1 MVDSAQTTNFIF
13 ERLKN
18 KRTKL
23 RKFLL
28 LMLLSFLLLTG
39 AAIVLSRNH
48 IVQNYFA
55 QQFAQYLSKE
65 LKTKVEIGYVEIDF
79 LRNIHVERLRI
90 YDQDKDTLIEA
101 RQVEARLT
109 KVDLKNQRI
118 ELSSV
123 VLYKPKV
130 KTGYHSENG
139 PFNIDFFVDY
149 LNPPS
154 DPNDHSKGWDFGIND
169 AKIEDGYYQFFN
181 IKQHSSDRFFDPDNL
196 VLTHIHA
203 EMDSLTFGHPWF
215 TVNVKSIQLKERSGL
230 NITKGHARVVVDKKQ
245 ILASNLLL
253 ETPCSILGDRFEMR
267 FNSMRDFSDIFH
279 KVIFDIRLKQSK
291 LCLRELLAF
300 HPWFEG
306 RDLPLFVNTHAVG
319 PLNALVLKK
328 FAFESLTDQTLLRG
342 DGLLTSLQDLDHF
355 EYRLQLSESRLALAD
370 LKEVVYELDSIDV
383 VKKFEAIDLDASVS
397 GGLTSFGF
405 DGDLDAAPGHFSGH
419 LALDFPETIDAMSYD
434 LEGRLGQWDLGTF
447 TENGFDASIHDGEI
461 LLTGSGLSANQLDA
475 ELDFHL
481 MDYQV
486 LGRRLSQV
494 QLTGEFDKGQ
504 CHLNVVS
511 SDSRFAFNA
520 EATVYDW
527 DKKLSLDA
535 DLSASNVEFDKVGL
549 DQLPLILSGSASL
562 IYGGGDE
569 ENTNATVEIRQLVA
583 DHGSVRYFCNSQQF
597 VQSASEGIQFS
608 GDWLNGFVTEGF
620 DPTDINNIGSHF
632 LYTLLPNRF
641 AAPKSFSPQAFQF
654 DLQLIQT
661 DWLSSFVDK
670 TLTSGPI
677 NLVGSFGSQH
687 QEVDLV
693 LGPMDISW
701 QGAEWHRLKLAI
713 NSNANGTSTVV
724 LNAKDLNYGETKYDR
739 FALEGKLAEGVLDVG
754 FDLHDFQDRYN
765 VNLDAQSDVKLDS
778 MPTNINAAN
787 FYINKEPWQLDQKS
801 VISLGRGDRLKVKN
815 FMINNSRHF
824 VEMHG
829 VLSEFLSDTF
839 TLEMGNITPEL
850 LTPFFPK
857 GTFDSLQFHLG
868 GKVRI
873 AAALGQFK
881 VMGESYLNDLT
892 YLGYH
897 YGSFDLNVA
906 QKTAEPWL
914 NIDLNSR
921 RGVLKNMA
929 FMGRLKIGGGKSDI
943 DATLHIPEGTTLG
956 ILSPFLAG
964 IATPETGT
972 VGGNVKFEGP
982 LDDLIMQGDLKARDA
997 MIGVD
1002 YLGTKYRFDEADF
1015 IVKSNGIFTRYP
1027 IQMYGKLKKGK
1038 AKATF
1043 AFTHNHFADLALDL
1057 HVYDAQ
1063 KLRIIETT
1071 EKDNDLFYGT
1081 AWGNGSCRIWGPLNK
1096 INIKM
1101 DMTPTEN
1108 SKLSILYPTLNTN
1121 SVAGNIIFRNHF
1133 GKVVGNSKAKKSS
1146 SGLGN
1151 IDLMIRATPELETEF
1166 LIDKRLGDL
1175 IKGRGTGDIRILY
1188 DENERFF
1195 LNGQYTI
1202 KSGVYVFS
1210 LPGINLLTK
1219 KITLTEGGK
1228 ITWVGD
1234 PYDANLALSGKI
1246 EKRISPAQLMV
1257 GTGNASGTNY
1267 PPTLIVSVL
1276 NINGSLMRPQIG
1288 FDLQAPELAVS
1299 AGSNSDVNAVIQRI
1313 RQDKDETMRQAI
1325 ALLIFGNFLPPS
1337 FSSGNPTSGSV
1348 VSGAGVAG
1356 NSVSNIASN
1365 VVNDIFQKYGIKTKI
1380 QVNIDDVRR
1389 NSGTSS
1395 NTQVFVNSEWNLSD
1409 RLKLNLN
1416 YDPTVAVLV
1425 NGAAVPLNFNLEY
1438 STRNENWRLKMF
1450 SRSNNLL
1457 LQQSGATTNGVS
1469 GNTLGGG
1476 ALYRREFETFRRKKT
1491 PITQTT
1497 EEKPVE

>member
-1 MVDSAQTTNFIF
+1 MDSAETTNFIF

-55 QQFAQYLSKE
+55 QQLAQYLSKE
-65 LKTKVEIGYVEIDF
+65 LNTKVEIGYVEVDF

-90 YDQDKDTLIEA
+90 YDQSKDTLIEA
-101 RQVEARLT
+101 RQIEARLS
-109 KVDLKNQRI
+109 KVDWKLHRI

-123 VLYKPKV
+123 VAYKPRV
-130 KTGYHSENG
+130 KNGYHTEDG
-139 PFNIDFFVDY
+139 PLNIDFFSDY

-154 DPNDHSKGWDFGIND
+154 DPNDHSEGWDFGIND
-169 AKIEDGYYQFFN
+169 AKIVDGYFQFFN
-181 IKQHSSDRFFDPDNL
+181 IRQRSSDPYFDPDNMIL
-196 VLTHIHA
+196 SDIDA

-215 TVNVKSIQLKERSGL
+215 TVNIKSMKFKERSGL
-230 NITKGHARVVVDKKQ
+230 NIVKGSARVVIDKKQ

-267 FNSMRDFSDIFH
+267 YNSMRDFTDIFH
-279 KVIFDIRLKQSK
+279 KVTFDIRLRKSK
-291 LCLRELLAF
+291 FCLEELLAF
-300 HPWFEG
+300 HPWFKN
-306 RDLPLFVNTHAVG
+306 RNLPLFVNAHAEG
-319 PLNALVLKK
+319 PLAALVLKK
-328 FAFESLTDQTLLRG
+328 FTFESLTDQTQLKG
-342 DGLLTSLQDLDHF
+342 SGILTSLQDLDNF
-355 EYRLQLSESRLALAD
+355 EYRLELDDSRLALAD
-370 LKEVVYELDSIDV
+370 LKDVVYELDSIDF
-383 VKKFEAIDLDASVS
+383 VKKFEAFDIGATIT

-405 DGDLDAAPGHFSGH
+405 DGDLDAGPGHFSGH
-419 LALDFPETIDAMSYD
+419 LALDFPESIDAMSYD
-434 LEGRLGQWDLGTF
+434 VEGKLGQWDLGMF
-447 TENGFDASIHDGEI
+447 AS
-461 LLTGSGLSANQLDA
+461 SGLDAFVNDANILITGEGLTADLLNA
-475 ELDFHL
+475 EADIHL
-481 MDYQV
+481 IDYTV
-486 LGRRLSQV
+486 LGRRFTDV
-494 QLTGEFDKGQ
+494 QFTGEFDKSQ
-504 CHLNVVS
+504 FHLNVE
-511 SDSRFAFNA
+511 SDDARFAFVA
-520 EATVYDW
+520 DATVFDW
-527 DKKLSLDA
+527 DKNLSMDA
-535 DLSASNVEFDKVGL
+535 DLSASNVEFENVGL
-549 DQLPLILSGSASL
+549 DKVPLILSGSASL
-562 IYGGGDE
+562 IYGGGDAQ
-569 ENTNATVEIRQLVA
+569 NTNATVEVRQLVA
-583 DHGSVRYFCNSQQF
+583 DHGSVRYFCNSQQL

-608 GDWLNGFVTEGF
+608 GDWLNGSISSGF
-620 DPTDINNIGSHF
+620 DPSDAMNIGEHF

-641 AAPKSFSPQAFQF
+641 TAPTSFVPRDFSF

-661 DWLSSFVDK
+661 DWLSSFVDR
-670 TLTSGPI
+670 TLQSGPI
-677 NLVGSFGSQH
+677 NLVGHFGSQH
-687 QEVDLV
+687 RDVDLV
-693 LGPMDISW
+693 LGPMDLSW
-701 QGAEWHRLKLAI
+701 QGAEWHRLKLAV
-713 NSNANGTSTVV
+713 NANTNGAATLL

-739 FALEGKLAEGVLDVG
+739 FALEGKLRDGILDVG
-754 FDLHDFQDRYN
+754 FDLHDMQDRYN
-765 VNLDAQSDVKLDS
+765 VNLGSQSNVKLDS
-778 MPTNINAAN
+778 LPTNINAAN
-787 FYINKEPWQLDQKS
+787 FYINKEPWQLDQES
-801 VISLGRGDRLKVKN
+801 QLSLGAGNRVKVKKL
-815 FMINNSRHF
+815 MVNNSRHF
-824 VEMHG
+824 VELHG
-829 VLSEFLSDTF
+829 VLSEMLSDTF
-839 TLEMGNITPEL
+839 TVEVGNITPEL
-850 LTPFFPK
+850 LSPFFPH
-857 GTFDSLQFHLG
+857 GTFDSMQFHLG
-868 GKVRI
+868 GSVRI
-873 AAALGQFK
+873 AAALGQAK
-881 VMGESYLNDLT
+881 IVGESYLNDLV
-892 YLGYH
+892 YLGYR
-897 YGSFDLNVA
+897 YGSFDLKVA
-906 QKTAEPWL
+906 QRTSDKVL
-914 NIDLNSR
+914 DLDLVAR
-921 RGVLKNMA
+921 RGVLKNTS
-929 FMGRLKIGGGKSDI
+929 FRGRLKFGGDGPGL
-943 DATLHIPEGTTLG
+943 DADLYIPEGTTLG
-956 ILSPFLAG
+956 ILTPFLSG
-964 IATPETGT
+964 IATTESGT
-972 VGGNVKFEGP
+972 IGGNVRIEGP
-982 LDDLIMQGDLKARDA
+982 MNDLIMQGDLKARDV
-997 MIGVD
+997 MMKVD
-1002 YLGTKYRFDEADF
+1002 YLGTKYRFDDADF
-1015 IVKSNGIFTRYP
+1015 LVKSNGIFTRYP
-1027 IQMYGKLKKGK
+1027 IQIYGKLKKGK

-1043 AFTHNHFADLALDL
+1043 AFTHNHFRDLALDL
-1057 HVYDAQ
+1057 NVYDAQ
-1063 KLRIIETT
+1063 KIRIIETT
-1071 EKDNDLFYGT
+1071 EADNDLFYGT
-1081 AWGNGSCRIWGPLNK
+1081 AWGNGSCRVWGPLDK

-1121 SVAGNIIFRNHF
+1121 SVAGNIVFRNHF
-1133 GKVVGNSKAKKSS
+1133 GKVVGNTRAKKSS

-1166 LIDKRLGDL
+1166 LIDKRLGDM

-1202 KSGVYVFS
+1202 KSGLYVFS

-1257 GTGNASGTNY
+1257 GSGSASSTNY

-1337 FSSGNPTSGSV
+1337 FSSGNPTSGNV

-1425 NGAAVPLNFNLEY
+1425 NSVAVPLNFNLEY

-1457 LQQSGATTNGVS
+1457 LQQSGSITNGVS

-1491 PITQTT
+1491 PITNTT

>member
-1 MVDSAQTTNFIF
+1 MVDSAWTRNFIF

-18 KRTKL
+18 RRTKL

-55 QQFAQYLSKE
+55 QQLAQYLSKE
-65 LKTKVEIGYVEIDF
+65 LNTKVEIGYVEIDF

-90 YDQDKDTLIEA
+90 YDQSKDTLIEA
-101 RQVEARLT
+101 RQIEARLT
-109 KVDLKNQRI
+109 KVDWKLHSI

-123 VLYKPKV
+123 VAYKPRV
-130 KTGYHSENG
+130 KNGYHTEEG
-139 PFNIDFFVDY
+139 PLNIDFFSDY

-154 DPNDHSKGWDFGIND
+154 DPNDHSEGWDFGIND
-169 AKIEDGYYQFFN
+169 AKIVDGYYQFFN
-181 IKQHSSDRFFDPDNL
+181 IRQTSNDPYFDPDNL
-196 VLTHIHA
+196 VLSNIDA

-215 TVNVKSIQLKERSGL
+215 TVNIKSMAFKERSGL
-230 NITKGHARVVVDKKQ
+230 NIIKGSARVVIDKKQ

-267 FNSMRDFSDIFH
+267 YNSMRDFRDIFH
-279 KVIFDIRLKQSK
+279 KVTFDIRLSK
-291 LCLRELLAF
+291 SKFCLEELLAF
-300 HPWFEG
+300 HPWFKD
-306 RDLPLFVNTHAVG
+306 RNLPLFVNAHALG
-319 PLNALVLKK
+319 PLDALVLKK
-328 FAFESLTDQTLLRG
+328 FTFESLTDQTQLKG
-342 DGLLTSLQDLDHF
+342 SGILTSLQDLDNF
-355 EYRLQLSESRLALAD
+355 EYRLELDDSRLALAD
-370 LKEVVYELDSIDV
+370 LQDVVYELDSIDF
-383 VKKFEAIDLDASVS
+383 VKKFEALDIGATIT

-405 DGDLDAAPGHFSGH
+405 DGDLDAGPGHFSGH
-419 LALDFPETIDAMSYD
+419 LALDFPESIDSMSYD
-434 LEGRLGQWDLGTF
+434 VEGKLGQWDLGMF
-447 TENGFDASIHDGEI
+447 AGNG
-461 LLTGSGLSANQLDA
+461 LDA
-475 ELDFHL
+475 FVNDANILITGEGLTADLLNTEADIHL
-481 MDYQV
+481 IDYTV
-486 LGRRLSQV
+486 FGRHLTDI
-494 QLTGEFDKGQ
+494 QLTGEFDKSQ
-504 CHLNVVS
+504 FHLNVE
-511 SDSRFAFNA
+511 SDDARFAFVVD
-520 EATVYDW
+520 ATVFDW
-527 DKKLSLDA
+527 DKNLSMDA
-535 DLSASNVEFDKVGL
+535 DLSASNVEFENIGL
-549 DQLPLILSGSASL
+549 DKMPLILSGSASL
-562 IYGGGDE
+562 IYGGGDA
-569 ENTNATVEIRQLVA
+569 ENTNATIEVRQLVA
-583 DHGSVRYFCNSQQF
+583 DHGTVRYFCNSQQLI
-597 VQSASEGIQFS
+597 QSASRGIRFS
-608 GDWLNGFVTEGF
+608 GDWLNGSISAGF
-620 DPTDINNIGSHF
+620 DPSDAMNIGEHF

-641 AAPKSFSPQAFQF
+641 DAPKLFVPADFNF

-670 TLTSGPI
+670 TLQSGPI
-677 NLVGSFGSQH
+677 NLVGNFGSQH
-687 QEVDLV
+687 RDVDVV
-693 LGPMDISW
+693 LGPMDLTW
-701 QGAEWHRLKLAI
+701 QGAEWHRLKLVV
-713 NSNANGTSTVV
+713 NSNTDGAATLL

-739 FALEGKLAEGVLDVG
+739 FALEGKLTDGILDVG
-754 FDLHDFQDRYN
+754 FDLHDMQDRYN
-765 VNLDAQSDVKLDS
+765 VNLGALSNVKLDS
-778 MPTNINAAN
+778 LPTNINAAN
-787 FYINKEPWQLDQKS
+787 FYINKEPWQLDEESQL
-801 VISLGRGDRLKVKN
+801 SLVRGNKVKVKN
-815 FMINNSRHF
+815 FMVNNSEHF
-824 VEMHG
+824 VELHG
-829 VLSEFLSDTF
+829 VLSEMLSDTF
-839 TLEMGNITPEL
+839 TVEVGNITPEL
-850 LTPFFPK
+850 LSPFFPN

-868 GKVRI
+868 GRVRV
-873 AAALGQFK
+873 AAALGQAK
-881 VMGESYLNDLT
+881 IVGESYLNDLV
-892 YLGYH
+892 YLGYR
-897 YGSFDLNVA
+897 YGSFDLKVG
-906 QKTAEPWL
+906 QRTLDKVL
-914 NIDLNSR
+914 DLDLVSR
-921 RGVLKNMA
+921 RGVLKNTS
-929 FMGRLKIGGGKSDI
+929 FRGKLKFGGAEPSL
-943 DATLHIPEGTTLG
+943 DADLYIPEGTTFG
-956 ILSPFLAG
+956 ILTPFLSG
-964 IATPETGT
+964 IATTESGT
-972 VGGNVKFEGP
+972 IGGNVRIEGP
-982 LDDLIMQGDLKARDA
+982 MKDLIMQGDLKARDVT
-997 MIGVD
+997 MGVD

-1015 IVKSNGIFTRYP
+1015 LVKSNGIFTRYP
-1027 IQMYGKLKKGK
+1027 IQVFGKLKKGK

-1043 AFTHNHFADLALDL
+1043 AFTHNHFKDLALDL
-1057 HVYDAQ
+1057 NVYDAQ
-1063 KLRIIETT
+1063 KIRIIETT
-1071 EKDNDLFYGT
+1071 EADNDLFYGT
-1081 AWGNGSCRIWGPLNK
+1081 AWGNGSCRIWGPLDK

-1121 SVAGNIIFRNHF
+1121 TVAGNIIFRNHF

-1151 IDLMIRATPELETEF
+1151 IDLMIRATPDLETEF
-1166 LIDKRLGDL
+1166 LIDKRLGDM

-1202 KSGVYVFS
+1202 KSGLYVFS

-1257 GTGNASGTNY
+1257 GSGNASGTNY

-1276 NINGSLMRPQIG
+1276 NINGSLMKPQIG

-1337 FSSGNPTSGSV
+1337 FSSGNPTSGNV
-1348 VSGAGVAG
+1348 VSGVGVAG
-1356 NSVSNIASN
+1356 NSVSNIASS

-1389 NSGTSS
+1389 NSGTS

-1425 NGAAVPLNFNLEY
+1425 SSIAVPLNFNLEY

-1457 LQQSGATTNGVS
+1457 LQQSGSITNGVS

-1476 ALYRREFETFRRKKT
+1476 ALYRREFETFRRKT
-1491 PITQTT
+1491 RPITNTT

>member
-1 MVDSAQTTNFIF
+1 MDSAETTNFIF

-55 QQFAQYLSKE
+55 QQLAQYLSKE
-65 LKTKVEIGYVEIDF
+65 LNTKVEIGYVEVDF

-90 YDQDKDTLIEA
+90 YDQSKDTLIEA
-101 RQVEARLT
+101 RQIEARLT
-109 KVDLKNQRI
+109 KVDWKSHRI

-123 VLYKPKV
+123 VAYKPRV
-130 KTGYHSENG
+130 KNGYHTEDG
-139 PFNIDFFVDY
+139 PLNIDFFSDY

-154 DPNDHSKGWDFGIND
+154 DPNDHSEGWDFGIND
-169 AKIEDGYYQFFN
+169 AKIVDGYFQFFN
-181 IKQHSSDRFFDPDNL
+181 IRQRSSDPYFDPDNMIL
-196 VLTHIHA
+196 SDIDA

-215 TVNVKSIQLKERSGL
+215 TVNIKSMKFKERSGL
-230 NITKGHARVVVDKKQ
+230 NIVKGSARVVIDKKQ

-267 FNSMRDFSDIFH
+267 YNSMRDFTDIFH
-279 KVIFDIRLKQSK
+279 KVTFDIRLRKSK
-291 LCLRELLAF
+291 FCLEELLAF
-300 HPWFEG
+300 HPWFKN
-306 RDLPLFVNTHAVG
+306 RNLPLFVNAHAEG
-319 PLNALVLKK
+319 PLAALVLKK
-328 FAFESLTDQTLLRG
+328 FTFESLTDQTQLKG
-342 DGLLTSLQDLDHF
+342 SGILTSLQDLDNF
-355 EYRLQLSESRLALAD
+355 EYRLELDDSRLALAD
-370 LKEVVYELDSIDV
+370 LKDVVYELDSIDF
-383 VKKFEAIDLDASVS
+383 VKKFEAFDIGATIT

-405 DGDLDAAPGHFSGH
+405 DGDLDAGPGHFSGH
-419 LALDFPETIDAMSYD
+419 LALDFPESIDAMSYD
-434 LEGRLGQWDLGTF
+434 VEGKLGQWDLGMF
-447 TENGFDASIHDGEI
+447 AS
-461 LLTGSGLSANQLDA
+461 SGLDAFVNDANILITGEGLTADLLNA
-475 ELDFHL
+475 EADIHL
-481 MDYQV
+481 IDYTV
-486 LGRRLSQV
+486 LGRRFTDV
-494 QLTGEFDKGQ
+494 QFTGEFDKSQ
-504 CHLNVVS
+504 FHLNVE
-511 SDSRFAFNA
+511 SDDARFAFVA
-520 EATVYDW
+520 DATVFDW
-527 DKKLSLDA
+527 DKNLSMDA
-535 DLSASNVEFDKVGL
+535 DLSASNVEFENVGL
-549 DQLPLILSGSASL
+549 DKVPLILSGSASL
-562 IYGGGDE
+562 IYGGGDAQ
-569 ENTNATVEIRQLVA
+569 NTNATVEVRQLVA
-583 DHGSVRYFCNSQQF
+583 DHGSVRYFCNSQQL

-608 GDWLNGFVTEGF
+608 GDWLNGSISSGF
-620 DPTDINNIGSHF
+620 DPSDAMNIGEHF

-641 AAPKSFSPQAFQF
+641 TAPTSFVPRDFSF

-661 DWLSSFVDK
+661 DWLSSFVDR
-670 TLTSGPI
+670 TLQSGPI
-677 NLVGSFGSQH
+677 NLVGHFGSQH
-687 QEVDLV
+687 RDVDLV
-693 LGPMDISW
+693 LGPMDLSW
-701 QGAEWHRLKLAI
+701 QGAEWHRLKLAV
-713 NSNANGTSTVV
+713 NANTNGAATLV

-739 FALEGKLAEGVLDVG
+739 FALEGKLRDGILDVG
-754 FDLHDFQDRYN
+754 FDLHDMQDRYN
-765 VNLDAQSDVKLDS
+765 VNLGSQSNVKLDS
-778 MPTNINAAN
+778 LPTNINAAN
-787 FYINKEPWQLDQKS
+787 LYINKEPWQLDQES
-801 VISLGRGDRLKVKN
+801 QLSLGAGNRVKVKKL
-815 FMINNSRHF
+815 MVNNSRHF
-824 VEMHG
+824 VELHG
-829 VLSEFLSDTF
+829 VLSEMLSDTF
-839 TLEMGNITPEL
+839 TVEVGNITPEL
-850 LTPFFPK
+850 LSPFFPH
-857 GTFDSLQFHLG
+857 GTFDSMQFHLG
-868 GKVRI
+868 GSVRI
-873 AAALGQFK
+873 AAALGQAK
-881 VMGESYLNDLT
+881 IVGESYLNDLV
-892 YLGYH
+892 YLGYR
-897 YGSFDLNVA
+897 YGSFDLKVA
-906 QKTAEPWL
+906 QRTSDKVL
-914 NIDLNSR
+914 DLDLVAR
-921 RGVLKNMA
+921 RGVLKNTS
-929 FMGRLKIGGGKSDI
+929 FRGRLKFGGDGPGL
-943 DATLHIPEGTTLG
+943 DADLYIPEGTTLG
-956 ILSPFLAG
+956 ILTPFLSG
-964 IATPETGT
+964 IATTESGT
-972 VGGNVKFEGP
+972 IGGNVRIEGP
-982 LDDLIMQGDLKARDA
+982 MNDLIMQGDLKARDV
-997 MIGVD
+997 MMKVD
-1002 YLGTKYRFDEADF
+1002 YLGTKYRFDDADF
-1015 IVKSNGIFTRYP
+1015 LVKSNGIFTRYP
-1027 IQMYGKLKKGK
+1027 IQIYGKLKKGK

-1043 AFTHNHFADLALDL
+1043 AFTHNHFRDLALDL
-1057 HVYDAQ
+1057 NVYDAQ
-1063 KLRIIETT
+1063 KIRIIETT
-1071 EKDNDLFYGT
+1071 EADNDLFYGT
-1081 AWGNGSCRIWGPLNK
+1081 AWGNGSCRVWGPLDK

-1121 SVAGNIIFRNHF
+1121 SVAGNIVFRNHF
-1133 GKVVGNSKAKKSS
+1133 GKVVGNTRAKKSS

-1166 LIDKRLGDL
+1166 LIDKRLGDM

-1202 KSGVYVFS
+1202 KSGLYVFS

-1257 GTGNASGTNY
+1257 GSGSASSTNY

-1337 FSSGNPTSGSV
+1337 FSSGNPTSGNV

-1425 NGAAVPLNFNLEY
+1425 NSVAVPLNFNLEY

-1457 LQQSGATTNGVS
+1457 LQQSGSITNGVS

-1491 PITQTT
+1491 PITNTT

>member
-1 MVDSAQTTNFIF
+1 MDSAETTNFIF

-55 QQFAQYLSKE
+55 QQLAQQLSKD
-65 LKTKVEIGYVEIDF
+65 LNTKVEIGYVEVDF

-90 YDQDKDTLIEA
+90 YDQSKDTLIEA
-101 RQVEARLT
+101 RQIEARLT
-109 KVDLKNQRI
+109 KVDWKSHSI

-123 VLYKPKV
+123 VIYKPRMKN
-130 KTGYHSENG
+130 GYHTEEG
-139 PFNIDFFVDY
+139 PLNIDFFSDY
-149 LNPPS
+149 LSPPS
-154 DPNDHSKGWDFGIND
+154 DPNDHSEGWDFGIND
-169 AKIEDGYYQFFN
+169 VKIVDGYYQFFN
-181 IKQHSSDRFFDPDNL
+181 IRQRSSDPYFDPDNMIL
-196 VLTHIHA
+196 SNIDA

-215 TVNVKSIQLKERSGL
+215 TVNIKSMTFKERSGL
-230 NITKGHARVVVDKKQ
+230 NIVKGAARVVIDKKQ

-267 FNSMRDFSDIFH
+267 YNSMRDFRDIFH
-279 KVIFDIRLKQSK
+279 KVTFDIRLRKSK
-291 LCLRELLAF
+291 FCLEELIAF
-300 HPWFEG
+300 HPWFKD
-306 RDLPLFVNTHAVG
+306 RNLPLFVNAHAEG
-319 PLNALVLKK
+319 PLAALVLKK
-328 FAFESLTDQTLLRG
+328 FTFESLTDQTLLKG
-342 DGLLTSLQDLDHF
+342 SGILTSLQDLDNF
-355 EYRLQLSESRLALAD
+355 EYRLELDDSRLAVAD
-370 LKEVVYELDSIDV
+370 LKDVVYELDSIDF
-383 VKKFEAIDLDASVS
+383 VKKFEALDIEATIT

-405 DGDLDAAPGHFSGH
+405 DGDLDAGPGHFSGH
-419 LALDFPETIDAMSYD
+419 LAFDFPESIDAMSYD
-434 LEGRLGQWDLGTF
+434 VEGKLGQWDLGMF
-447 TENGFDASIHDGEI
+447 AGNG
-461 LLTGSGLSANQLDA
+461 LDA
-475 ELDFHL
+475 FVNDANILITGEGLTADLLNTEADIHL
-481 MDYQV
+481 IDYTV
-486 LGRRLSQV
+486 LGRHLTDV
-494 QLTGEFDKGQ
+494 QLTGEFDKSQ
-504 CHLNVVS
+504 FHLNVES
-511 SDSRFAFNA
+511 DDSRFAFVA
-520 EATVYDW
+520 SATVFDW
-527 DKKLSLDA
+527 DKNLSMDA
-535 DLSASNVEFDKVGL
+535 DLSASNVEFENVGL
-549 DQLPLILSGSASL
+549 DKVPLILSGSASL
-562 IYGGGDE
+562 IYGGGDAQ
-569 ENTNATVEIRQLVA
+569 NTNATIEVRQLVA
-583 DHGSVRYFCNSQQF
+583 DHGSVRYFCNSQQL

-608 GDWLNGFVTEGF
+608 GDWLNGNISSGF
-620 DPTDINNIGSHF
+620 DPSDAMNIGEHF

-641 AAPKSFSPQAFQF
+641 AAPTSFAPRDFSF

-661 DWLSSFVDK
+661 DWLSSFVDR
-670 TLTSGPI
+670 TLQSGPI
-677 NLVGSFGSQH
+677 NLVGHFGSQH
-687 QEVDLV
+687 RDVDVV
-693 LGPMDISW
+693 LGPMDLSW

-713 NSNANGTSTVV
+713 NANTDGAASLL

-739 FALEGKLAEGVLDVG
+739 FALEGKLRDGILDVG
-754 FDLHDFQDRYN
+754 FDLHDKQDRYN
-765 VNLDAQSDVKLDS
+765 VNLGSQSNVKLDS
-778 MPTNINAAN
+778 LPTNIHAAN
-787 FYINKEPWQLDQKS
+787 FYINKEPWQLDQES
-801 VISLGRGDRLKVKN
+801 QLSLGGGNRLKVNKL
-815 FMINNSRHF
+815 MVNNSRHF
-824 VEMHG
+824 VELRG
-829 VLSEFLSDTF
+829 VLSEMLSDTF
-839 TLEMGNITPEL
+839 TVEVGNITPEL
-850 LTPFFPK
+850 LSPFFPH
-857 GTFDSLQFHLG
+857 GTFDSMQFHLG
-868 GKVRI
+868 GRVRI
-873 AAALGQFK
+873 AAALGQAK
-881 VMGESYLNDLT
+881 IVGESYLNDLV
-892 YLGYH
+892 YLGYR
-897 YGSFDLNVA
+897 YGSFDLKVA
-906 QKTAEPWL
+906 QRTMEKVL
-914 NIDLNSR
+914 DLDLVAR
-921 RGVLKNMA
+921 RGVLKNTS
-929 FMGRLKIGGGKSDI
+929 FRGRLKFGGDDPGLNAD
-943 DATLHIPEGTTLG
+943 LFIPEGTTIG
-956 ILSPFLAG
+956 ILTPFLSG
-964 IATPETGT
+964 IATTESGT
-972 VGGNVKFEGP
+972 IGGNVRIEGP
-982 LDDLIMQGDLKARDA
+982 MKDLIMQGDLKARDV
-997 MIGVD
+997 MMKVD
-1002 YLGTKYRFDEADF
+1002 YLGTKYRFDDADF
-1015 IVKSNGIFTRYP
+1015 LVKSNGIFTRYP
-1027 IQMYGKLKKGK
+1027 IQIYGKFKKGK

-1043 AFTHNHFADLALDL
+1043 AFTHNHFRDLALDL
-1057 HVYDAQ
+1057 NVYDAQ
-1063 KLRIIETT
+1063 KIRIIETT
-1071 EKDNDLFYGT
+1071 EADNDLFYGT
-1081 AWGNGSCRIWGPLNK
+1081 AWGNGSCRVWGPLDK

-1101 DMTPTEN
+1101 DMTPSEN

-1121 SVAGNIIFRNHF
+1121 SVAGNIVFRNHF
-1133 GKVVGNSKAKKSS
+1133 GKVVGNSKSKKSS
-1146 SGLGN
+1146 SGMGN
-1151 IDLMIRATPELETEF
+1151 IDLMIRATPDLETEF
-1166 LIDKRLGDL
+1166 LIDKRLGDM

-1202 KSGVYVFS
+1202 KSGLYVFS

-1257 GTGNASGTNY
+1257 GSGNASSTNY

-1288 FDLQAPELAVS
+1288 FDLQAPELALS

-1337 FSSGNPTSGSV
+1337 FSSGNPTSGNV

-1457 LQQSGATTNGVS
+1457 LQQSGSITNGVS

-1491 PITQTT
+1491 PITTTT

>member
-1 MVDSAQTTNFIF
+1 
-13 ERLKN
+13 
-18 KRTKL
+18 
-23 RKFLL
+23 
-28 LMLLSFLLLTG
+28 MLLSFLLLTG

-55 QQFAQYLSKE
+55 QQLAQYLSKE
-65 LKTKVEIGYVEIDF
+65 LNTKVEIGYVEVDF

-90 YDQDKDTLIEA
+90 YDQSKDTLIEA
-101 RQVEARLT
+101 RQIEARLT
-109 KVDLKNQRI
+109 KVDWKSHRI

-123 VLYKPKV
+123 VAYKPRV
-130 KTGYHSENG
+130 KNGYHTEDG
-139 PFNIDFFVDY
+139 PLNIDFFSDY

-154 DPNDHSKGWDFGIND
+154 DPNDHSEGWDFGIND
-169 AKIEDGYYQFFN
+169 AKIVDGYFQFFN
-181 IKQHSSDRFFDPDNL
+181 IRQRSSDPYFDPDNMIL
-196 VLTHIHA
+196 SDIDA

-215 TVNVKSIQLKERSGL
+215 TVNIKSMKFKERSGL
-230 NITKGHARVVVDKKQ
+230 NIVKGSARVVIDKKQ

-267 FNSMRDFSDIFH
+267 YNSMRDFTDIFH
-279 KVIFDIRLKQSK
+279 KVTFDIRLRKSK
-291 LCLRELLAF
+291 FCLEELLAF
-300 HPWFEG
+300 HPWFKN
-306 RDLPLFVNTHAVG
+306 RNLPLFVNAHAEG
-319 PLNALVLKK
+319 PLAALVLKK
-328 FAFESLTDQTLLRG
+328 FTFESLTDQTQLKG
-342 DGLLTSLQDLDHF
+342 SGILTSLQDLDNF
-355 EYRLQLSESRLALAD
+355 EYRLELDDSRLALAD
-370 LKEVVYELDSIDV
+370 LKDVVYELDSIDF
-383 VKKFEAIDLDASVS
+383 VKKFEAFDIGATIT

-405 DGDLDAAPGHFSGH
+405 DGDLDAGPGHFSGH
-419 LALDFPETIDAMSYD
+419 LALDFPESIDAMSYD
-434 LEGRLGQWDLGTF
+434 VEGKLGQWDLGMF
-447 TENGFDASIHDGEI
+447 AS
-461 LLTGSGLSANQLDA
+461 SGLDAFVNDANILITGEGLTADLLNA
-475 ELDFHL
+475 EADIHL
-481 MDYQV
+481 IDYTV
-486 LGRRLSQV
+486 LGRRFTDV
-494 QLTGEFDKGQ
+494 QFTGEFDKSQ
-504 CHLNVVS
+504 FHLNVE
-511 SDSRFAFNA
+511 SDDARFAFVA
-520 EATVYDW
+520 DATVFDW
-527 DKKLSLDA
+527 DKNLSMDA
-535 DLSASNVEFDKVGL
+535 DLSASNVEFENVGL
-549 DQLPLILSGSASL
+549 DKVPLILSGSASL
-562 IYGGGDE
+562 IYGGGDAQ
-569 ENTNATVEIRQLVA
+569 NTNATVEVRQLVA
-583 DHGSVRYFCNSQQF
+583 DHGSVRYFCNSQQL

-608 GDWLNGFVTEGF
+608 GDWLNGSISSGF
-620 DPTDINNIGSHF
+620 DPSDAMNIGEHF

-641 AAPKSFSPQAFQF
+641 TAPTSFVPRDFSF

-661 DWLSSFVDK
+661 DWLSSFVDR
-670 TLTSGPI
+670 TLQSGPI
-677 NLVGSFGSQH
+677 NLVGHFGSQH
-687 QEVDLV
+687 RDVDLV
-693 LGPMDISW
+693 LGPMDLSW
-701 QGAEWHRLKLAI
+701 QGAEWHRLKLAV
-713 NSNANGTSTVV
+713 NANTNGAATLV

-739 FALEGKLAEGVLDVG
+739 FALEGKLRDGILDVG
-754 FDLHDFQDRYN
+754 FDLHDMQDRYN
-765 VNLDAQSDVKLDS
+765 VNLGSQSNVKLDS
-778 MPTNINAAN
+778 LPTNINAAN
-787 FYINKEPWQLDQKS
+787 LYINKEPWQLDQES
-801 VISLGRGDRLKVKN
+801 QLSLGAGNRVKVKKL
-815 FMINNSRHF
+815 MVNNSRHF
-824 VEMHG
+824 VELHG
-829 VLSEFLSDTF
+829 VLSEMLSDTF
-839 TLEMGNITPEL
+839 TVEVGNITPEL
-850 LTPFFPK
+850 LSPFFPH
-857 GTFDSLQFHLG
+857 GTFDSMQFHLG
-868 GKVRI
+868 GSVRI
-873 AAALGQFK
+873 AAALGQAK
-881 VMGESYLNDLT
+881 IVGESYLNDLV
-892 YLGYH
+892 YLGYR
-897 YGSFDLNVA
+897 YGSFDLKVA
-906 QKTAEPWL
+906 QRTSDKVL
-914 NIDLNSR
+914 DLDLVAR
-921 RGVLKNMA
+921 RGVLKNTS
-929 FMGRLKIGGGKSDI
+929 FRGRLKFGGDGPGL
-943 DATLHIPEGTTLG
+943 DADLYIPEGTTLG
-956 ILSPFLAG
+956 ILTPFLSG
-964 IATPETGT
+964 IATTESGT
-972 VGGNVKFEGP
+972 IGGNVRIEGP
-982 LDDLIMQGDLKARDA
+982 MNDLIMQGDLKARDV
-997 MIGVD
+997 MMKVD
-1002 YLGTKYRFDEADF
+1002 YLGTKYRFDDADF
-1015 IVKSNGIFTRYP
+1015 LVKSNGIFTRYP
-1027 IQMYGKLKKGK
+1027 IQIYGKLKKGK

-1043 AFTHNHFADLALDL
+1043 AFTHNHFRDLALDL
-1057 HVYDAQ
+1057 NVYDAQ
-1063 KLRIIETT
+1063 KIRIIETT
-1071 EKDNDLFYGT
+1071 EADNDLFYGT
-1081 AWGNGSCRIWGPLNK
+1081 AWGNGSCRVWGPLDK

-1121 SVAGNIIFRNHF
+1121 SVAGNIVFRNHF
-1133 GKVVGNSKAKKSS
+1133 GKVVGNTRAKKSS

-1166 LIDKRLGDL
+1166 LIDKRLGDM

-1202 KSGVYVFS
+1202 KSGLYVFS

-1257 GTGNASGTNY
+1257 GSGSASSTNY

-1337 FSSGNPTSGSV
+1337 FSSGNPTSGNV

-1425 NGAAVPLNFNLEY
+1425 NSVAVPLNFNLEY

-1457 LQQSGATTNGVS
+1457 LQQSGSITNGVS

-1491 PITQTT
+1491 PITNTT

>member
-1 MVDSAQTTNFIF
+1 MDSARTTNFIF

-55 QQFAQYLSKE
+55 QQLAQQLSKE
-65 LKTKVEIGYVEIDF
+65 LNTKVEIGYVEVDF

-90 YDQDKDTLIEA
+90 YDQSKDTLIEA
-101 RQVEARLT
+101 RQIEARLT
-109 KVDLKNQRI
+109 KVDWKSHSI

-123 VLYKPKV
+123 VAYKPRV
-130 KTGYHSENG
+130 KNGYHTEKG
-139 PFNIDFFVDY
+139 PLNIDFFSDY

-154 DPNDHSKGWDFGIND
+154 DPNDHSEGWDFGIND
-169 AKIEDGYYQFFN
+169 VKIEDGYYQFFN
-181 IKQHSSDRFFDPDNL
+181 IRQRSSDPYFDPDNMIL
-196 VLTHIHA
+196 SNIEA

-215 TVNVKSIQLKERSGL
+215 TVNIKSMTFKERSGL
-230 NITKGHARVVVDKKQ
+230 NIVKGAARVVIDKKQ

-267 FNSMRDFSDIFH
+267 YNSMRDFRDIFH
-279 KVIFDIRLKQSK
+279 KVTFDIRLRKSK
-291 LCLRELLAF
+291 LCLEELLAF
-300 HPWFEG
+300 HPWFKD
-306 RDLPLFVNTHAVG
+306 RNLPMFVNAHAEG
-319 PLNALVLKK
+319 PLAALVLKK
-328 FAFESLTDQTLLRG
+328 FTFESLTDQTLLKG
-342 DGLLTSLQDLDHF
+342 SGILTSLQDLDNF
-355 EYRLQLSESRLALAD
+355 EYRLELDDSRLAVAD
-370 LKEVVYELDSIDV
+370 LKDVVYELDSIDFV
-383 VKKFEAIDLDASVS
+383 EKFEALDIGATIT

-405 DGDLDAAPGHFSGH
+405 DGDLDAGPGHFSGH
-419 LALDFPETIDAMSYD
+419 LALDFPESIDAMSYD
-434 LEGRLGQWDLGTF
+434 VEGKLGQWDLGMF
-447 TENGFDASIHDGEI
+447 AGNG
-461 LLTGSGLSANQLDA
+461 LDA
-475 ELDFHL
+475 FVNDANILITGEGLTADLLNTEADIHL
-481 MDYQV
+481 IDYTV
-486 LGRRLSQV
+486 LGRHLTDV
-494 QLTGEFDKGQ
+494 QLTGEFDKSQ
-504 CHLNVVS
+504 FHLNVE
-511 SDSRFAFNA
+511 SDDARFAFVA
-520 EATVYDW
+520 DATVFDW
-527 DKKLSLDA
+527 DKNLSMDA
-535 DLSASNVEFDKVGL
+535 DLSASNVEFENVGL
-549 DQLPLILSGSASL
+549 DKVPLILSGSASL

-569 ENTNATVEIRQLVA
+569 QNTNATIEVRQLVA
-583 DHGSVRYFCNSQQF
+583 DHGSVRYFCNSQQLA
-597 VQSASEGIQFS
+597 QSASEGIHFS
-608 GDWLNGFVTEGF
+608 GDWLNGNISSGF
-620 DPTDINNIGSHF
+620 DPTDAMNIGEHF

-641 AAPKSFSPQAFQF
+641 VAPTLFVPRDFSF

-661 DWLSSFVDK
+661 DWLSSFVDR
-670 TLTSGPI
+670 TLQSGPI
-677 NLVGSFGSQH
+677 NLVGHFGSQH
-687 QEVDLV
+687 RDVDVV
-693 LGPMDISW
+693 LGPMDLSW
-701 QGAEWHRLKLAI
+701 QGAEWHRLKLAV
-713 NSNANGTSTVV
+713 NSNTDGAATLL
-724 LNAKDLNYGETKYDR
+724 LNAKDLNYGETNYDR
-739 FALEGKLAEGVLDVG
+739 FALEGKLRDGILDVG
-754 FDLHDFQDRYN
+754 FDLHDRQDRYN
-765 VNLDAQSDVKLDS
+765 LNLGSQSNVKLDS
-778 MPTNINAAN
+778 LPTNIHAAN
-787 FYINKEPWQLDQKS
+787 FYINKEPWQLDQES
-801 VISLGRGDRLKVKN
+801 QLSLGAGNRVKVKKL
-815 FMINNSRHF
+815 MVNNSRHF
-824 VEMHG
+824 VELHG
-829 VLSEFLSDTF
+829 VLSEMLRDTF
-839 TLEMGNITPEL
+839 TLEVGNITPEL
-850 LTPFFPK
+850 LSPFFPH
-857 GTFDSLQFHLG
+857 GTFDSMQFHLG
-868 GKVRI
+868 GRVRI
-873 AAALGQFK
+873 AAALGQAK
-881 VMGESYLNDLT
+881 IVGESYLNDLV
-892 YLGYH
+892 YLGYR
-897 YGSFDLNVA
+897 YGSFDLKVA
-906 QKTAEPWL
+906 QRTSDKVL
-914 NIDLNSR
+914 DLDLVAR
-921 RGVLKNMA
+921 RGVLKNTS
-929 FMGRLKIGGGKSDI
+929 FRGRLKFGGDDPGLNAD
-943 DATLHIPEGTTLG
+943 LFIPEGTTIGVLT
-956 ILSPFLAG
+956 PFLSG
-964 IATPETGT
+964 IATTESGT
-972 VGGNVKFEGP
+972 IGGNVRIEGP
-982 LDDLIMQGDLKARDA
+982 MKDLIMQGDLKARDV
-997 MIGVD
+997 MMKVD

-1015 IVKSNGIFTRYP
+1015 LVKSNGIFTRYP
-1027 IQMYGKLKKGK
+1027 IQIYGKLKKGK

-1043 AFTHNHFADLALDL
+1043 AFTHNHFRDLALDL
-1057 HVYDAQ
+1057 NVYDAQ
-1063 KLRIIETT
+1063 KIRIIETT
-1071 EKDNDLFYGT
+1071 EADNDLFYGT
-1081 AWGNGSCRIWGPLNK
+1081 AWGNGSCRVWGPLDR

-1101 DMTPTEN
+1101 DMTPSEN
-1108 SKLSILYPTLNTN
+1108 SKLSILYPTLGANT
-1121 SVAGNIIFRNHF
+1121 VAGNIVFRDHF
-1133 GKVVGNSKAKKSS
+1133 GKVVGNSKSKKSS
-1146 SGLGN
+1146 SGMGN
-1151 IDLMIRATPELETEF
+1151 IDLMIRATPDLETEF
-1166 LIDKRLGDL
+1166 LIDKRLGDM

-1202 KSGVYVFS
+1202 KSGLYVFS

-1257 GTGNASGTNY
+1257 GSGSASSTNY

-1337 FSSGNPTSGSV
+1337 FSSGNPTSGNV

-1425 NGAAVPLNFNLEY
+1425 NSVAVPLNFNLEY

-1457 LQQSGATTNGVS
+1457 LQQSGSITNGVS

-1491 PITQTT
+1491 PITTTT

>member
-1 MVDSAQTTNFIF
+1 
-13 ERLKN
+13 
-18 KRTKL
+18 
-23 RKFLL
+23 
-28 LMLLSFLLLTG
+28 MLLSFLLLTG

-55 QQFAQYLSKE
+55 QQLAQYLSKE
-65 LKTKVEIGYVEIDF
+65 LNTKVEIGYVEVDF

-90 YDQDKDTLIEA
+90 YDQSKDTLIEA
-101 RQVEARLT
+101 RQIEARLT
-109 KVDLKNQRI
+109 KVDWKSHRI

-123 VLYKPKV
+123 VAYKPRV
-130 KTGYHSENG
+130 KNGYHTEDG
-139 PFNIDFFVDY
+139 PLNIDFFSDY

-154 DPNDHSKGWDFGIND
+154 DPNDHSEGWDFGIND
-169 AKIEDGYYQFFN
+169 AKIVDGYFQFFN
-181 IKQHSSDRFFDPDNL
+181 IRQRSSDPYFDPDNMIL
-196 VLTHIHA
+196 SDIDA

-215 TVNVKSIQLKERSGL
+215 TVNIKSMKFKERSGL
-230 NITKGHARVVVDKKQ
+230 NIVKGSARVVIDKKQ

-267 FNSMRDFSDIFH
+267 YNSMRDFTDIFH
-279 KVIFDIRLKQSK
+279 KVTFDIRLRKSK
-291 LCLRELLAF
+291 FCLEELLAF
-300 HPWFEG
+300 HPWFKN
-306 RDLPLFVNTHAVG
+306 RNLPLFVNAHAEG
-319 PLNALVLKK
+319 PLAALVLKK
-328 FAFESLTDQTLLRG
+328 FTFESLTDQTQLKG
-342 DGLLTSLQDLDHF
+342 SGILTSLQDLDNF
-355 EYRLQLSESRLALAD
+355 EYRLELDDSRLALAD
-370 LKEVVYELDSIDV
+370 LKDVVYELDSIDF
-383 VKKFEAIDLDASVS
+383 VKKFEAFDIGATIT

-405 DGDLDAAPGHFSGH
+405 DGDLDAGPGHFSGH
-419 LALDFPETIDAMSYD
+419 LALDFPESIDAMSYD
-434 LEGRLGQWDLGTF
+434 VEGKLGQWDLGMF
-447 TENGFDASIHDGEI
+447 AS
-461 LLTGSGLSANQLDA
+461 SGLDAFVNDANILITGEGLTADLLNA
-475 ELDFHL
+475 EADIHL
-481 MDYQV
+481 IDYTV
-486 LGRRLSQV
+486 LGRRFTDV
-494 QLTGEFDKGQ
+494 QFTGEFDKSQ
-504 CHLNVVS
+504 FHLNVE
-511 SDSRFAFNA
+511 SDDARFAFVA
-520 EATVYDW
+520 DATVFDW
-527 DKKLSLDA
+527 DKNLSMDA
-535 DLSASNVEFDKVGL
+535 DLSASNVEFENIGLDKV
-549 DQLPLILSGSASL
+549 PLILSGSASL
-562 IYGGGDE
+562 IYGGGDAQ
-569 ENTNATVEIRQLVA
+569 NTNATVEVRQLVA
-583 DHGSVRYFCNSQQF
+583 DHGSVRYFCNSQQL

-608 GDWLNGFVTEGF
+608 GDWLNGSISSGF
-620 DPTDINNIGSHF
+620 DPSDAMNIGEHF

-641 AAPKSFSPQAFQF
+641 TAPTSFVPRDFSF

-661 DWLSSFVDK
+661 DWLSSFVDR
-670 TLTSGPI
+670 TLQSGPI
-677 NLVGSFGSQH
+677 NLVGHFGSQH
-687 QEVDLV
+687 RDVDLV
-693 LGPMDISW
+693 LGPMDLSW
-701 QGAEWHRLKLAI
+701 QGAEWHRLKLAV
-713 NSNANGTSTVV
+713 NANTNGAATLV

-739 FALEGKLAEGVLDVG
+739 FALEGKLRDGILDVG
-754 FDLHDFQDRYN
+754 FDLHDMQDRYN
-765 VNLDAQSDVKLDS
+765 VNLGSQSNVKLDS
-778 MPTNINAAN
+778 LPTNINAAN
-787 FYINKEPWQLDQKS
+787 FYINKEPWQLDQES
-801 VISLGRGDRLKVKN
+801 QLSLGAGNRVKVKKL
-815 FMINNSRHF
+815 MVNNSRHF
-824 VEMHG
+824 VELHG
-829 VLSEFLSDTF
+829 VLSEMLSDTF
-839 TLEMGNITPEL
+839 TVEVGNITPEL
-850 LTPFFPK
+850 LSPFFPH
-857 GTFDSLQFHLG
+857 GTFDSMQFHLG
-868 GKVRI
+868 GSVRI
-873 AAALGQFK
+873 AAALGQAK
-881 VMGESYLNDLT
+881 IVGESYLNDLV
-892 YLGYH
+892 YLGYR
-897 YGSFDLNVA
+897 YGSFDLKVA
-906 QKTAEPWL
+906 QRTSDKVL
-914 NIDLNSR
+914 DLDLVAR
-921 RGVLKNMA
+921 RGVLKNTS
-929 FMGRLKIGGGKSDI
+929 FRGRLKFGGDGPGL
-943 DATLHIPEGTTLG
+943 DADLYIPEGTTLG
-956 ILSPFLAG
+956 ILTPFLSG
-964 IATPETGT
+964 IATTESGT
-972 VGGNVKFEGP
+972 IGGNVRIEGP
-982 LDDLIMQGDLKARDA
+982 MNDLIMQGDLKARDV
-997 MIGVD
+997 MMKVD
-1002 YLGTKYRFDEADF
+1002 YLGTKYRFDDADF
-1015 IVKSNGIFTRYP
+1015 LVKSNGIFTRYP
-1027 IQMYGKLKKGK
+1027 IQIYGKLKKGK

-1043 AFTHNHFADLALDL
+1043 AFTHNHFRDLALDL
-1057 HVYDAQ
+1057 NVYDAQ
-1063 KLRIIETT
+1063 KIRIIETT
-1071 EKDNDLFYGT
+1071 EADNDLFYGT
-1081 AWGNGSCRIWGPLNK
+1081 AWGNGSCRVWGPLDK

-1121 SVAGNIIFRNHF
+1121 SVAGNIVFRNHF
-1133 GKVVGNSKAKKSS
+1133 GKVVGNTRAKKSS

-1166 LIDKRLGDL
+1166 LIDKRLGDM

-1202 KSGVYVFS
+1202 KSGLYVFS

-1257 GTGNASGTNY
+1257 GSGSASSTNY

-1337 FSSGNPTSGSV
+1337 FSSGNPTSGNV

-1425 NGAAVPLNFNLEY
+1425 NSVAVPLNFNLEY

-1457 LQQSGATTNGVS
+1457 LQQSGSITNGVS

-1491 PITQTT
+1491 PITNTT

>member
-1 MVDSAQTTNFIF
+1 MDSAETTNFIF

-55 QQFAQYLSKE
+55 QQLAQYLSKE
-65 LKTKVEIGYVEIDF
+65 LNTKVEIGYVEIDF

-90 YDQDKDTLIEA
+90 YDQSKDTLIEA
-101 RQVEARLT
+101 RQIEARLT
-109 KVDLKNQRI
+109 KVDWKSHSI

-123 VLYKPKV
+123 VIYKPRMKN
-130 KTGYHSENG
+130 GYHTEEG
-139 PFNIDFFVDY
+139 PLNIDFFSDF
-149 LNPPS
+149 LDPPS
-154 DPNDHSKGWDFGIND
+154 DPNDHSEGWDFGIND
-169 AKIEDGYYQFFN
+169 VKIVDGYYQFFN
-181 IKQHSSDRFFDPDNL
+181 IRQRSSDPYFDPDNMIL
-196 VLTHIHA
+196 SNIDA

-215 TVNVKSIQLKERSGL
+215 TVNIKSMTFKERSGL
-230 NITKGHARVVVDKKQ
+230 NIVKGAARVVIDKKQ

-267 FNSMRDFSDIFH
+267 YNSMRDFRDIFH
-279 KVIFDIRLKQSK
+279 KVTFDIRLRKSK
-291 LCLRELLAF
+291 FCLEELIAF
-300 HPWFEG
+300 HPWFKD
-306 RDLPLFVNTHAVG
+306 RNLPLFVNAHAEG
-319 PLNALVLKK
+319 PLAALVLKK
-328 FAFESLTDQTLLRG
+328 FTFESLTDQTLLKG
-342 DGLLTSLQDLDHF
+342 SGILTSLQDLDNF
-355 EYRLQLSESRLALAD
+355 EYRLELDDSRLAVAD
-370 LKEVVYELDSIDV
+370 LKDVVYELDSIDF
-383 VKKFEAIDLDASVS
+383 VKKFEALDIEATIT

-405 DGDLDAAPGHFSGH
+405 DGDLDAGPGHFSGH
-419 LALDFPETIDAMSYD
+419 LALDFPESIDSMSYD
-434 LEGRLGQWDLGTF
+434 VEGKLGQWDLGMF
-447 TENGFDASIHDGEI
+447 AGNG
-461 LLTGSGLSANQLDA
+461 LDA
-475 ELDFHL
+475 FVNDANILITGEGLTADLLNTEADIHL
-481 MDYQV
+481 IDYTV
-486 LGRRLSQV
+486 LGRHLTDI
-494 QLTGEFDKGQ
+494 QLTGEFDKSQ
-504 CHLNVVS
+504 FHLNVE
-511 SDSRFAFNA
+511 SDDARFAFVA
-520 EATVYDW
+520 DATVFDW
-527 DKKLSLDA
+527 DKNLSMDA
-535 DLSASNVEFDKVGL
+535 DLSASNVEFENIGLDKV
-549 DQLPLILSGSASL
+549 PLILSGSASL
-562 IYGGGDE
+562 IYGGGDAQ
-569 ENTNATVEIRQLVA
+569 NTNATIEVRQLVA
-583 DHGSVRYFCNSQQF
+583 DHGSVRYFCNSQQL

-608 GDWLNGFVTEGF
+608 GDWINGSISSGF
-620 DPTDINNIGSHF
+620 DPSDAMNIGEHF

-641 AAPKSFSPQAFQF
+641 TAPTSFAPRDFSF

-670 TLTSGPI
+670 TLQSGPI
-677 NLVGSFGSQH
+677 NLVGHFGSQH
-687 QEVDLV
+687 RDVDVV
-693 LGPMDISW
+693 LGPMDLSW

-713 NSNANGTSTVV
+713 NANTDGAASLL

-739 FALEGKLAEGVLDVG
+739 FALEGKLTDGILDVG
-754 FDLHDFQDRYN
+754 FDLHDKQDRYN
-765 VNLDAQSDVKLDS
+765 VNLGSQSNVKLDS
-778 MPTNINAAN
+778 LPTNIHAAN
-787 FYINKEPWQLDQKS
+787 FYINKEPWQLDQES
-801 VISLGRGDRLKVKN
+801 QLSLGAGNRVKVKKL
-815 FMINNSRHF
+815 MVNNSRHF
-824 VEMHG
+824 VELHG
-829 VLSEFLSDTF
+829 VLSEMLSDTF
-839 TLEMGNITPEL
+839 TVEVGNITPEL
-850 LTPFFPK
+850 LSPFFPH
-857 GTFDSLQFHLG
+857 GTFDSMQFHLG
-868 GKVRI
+868 GRVRI
-873 AAALGQFK
+873 AAALGQAK
-881 VMGESYLNDLT
+881 IVGESYLNDLV
-892 YLGYH
+892 YLGYR
-897 YGSFDLNVA
+897 YGSFDLKVA
-906 QKTAEPWL
+906 QRTMEKVL
-914 NIDLNSR
+914 DLDLVAR
-921 RGVLKNMA
+921 RGVLKNTS
-929 FMGRLKIGGGKSDI
+929 FRGRLKFGGDDPGLNAD
-943 DATLHIPEGTTLG
+943 LFIPEGTTIG
-956 ILSPFLAG
+956 ILTPFLSG
-964 IATPETGT
+964 IATTESGT
-972 VGGNVKFEGP
+972 IGGNVRIEGP
-982 LDDLIMQGDLKARDA
+982 MNDLIMQGDLKARDV
-997 MIGVD
+997 MMKVD
-1002 YLGTKYRFDEADF
+1002 YLGTKYRFDDADF
-1015 IVKSNGIFTRYP
+1015 LVKSNGIFTRYP
-1027 IQMYGKLKKGK
+1027 IQIYGKFKKGK

-1043 AFTHNHFADLALDL
+1043 AFTHNHFRDLALDL
-1057 HVYDAQ
+1057 NVYDAQ
-1063 KLRIIETT
+1063 KIRIIETT
-1071 EKDNDLFYGT
+1071 EADNDLFYGT
-1081 AWGNGSCRIWGPLNK
+1081 AWGNGSCRVWGPLDK

-1101 DMTPTEN
+1101 DMTPSEN

-1121 SVAGNIIFRNHF
+1121 SVAGNIVFRNHF
-1133 GKVVGNSKAKKSS
+1133 GKVVGNSKSKKSS
-1146 SGLGN
+1146 SGMGN
-1151 IDLMIRATPELETEF
+1151 IDLMIRATPDLETEF
-1166 LIDKRLGDL
+1166 LIDKRLGDM

-1202 KSGVYVFS
+1202 KSGLYVFS

-1257 GTGNASGTNY
+1257 GSGNASSTNY

-1288 FDLQAPELAVS
+1288 FDLQAPELALS

-1337 FSSGNPTSGSV
+1337 FSSGNPTSGNV

-1457 LQQSGATTNGVS
+1457 LQQSGSITNGVS

-1491 PITQTT
+1491 PITTTT

>member
-1 MVDSAQTTNFIF
+1 
-13 ERLKN
+13 
-18 KRTKL
+18 
-23 RKFLL
+23 
-28 LMLLSFLLLTG
+28 MLLSFLLLTG

-55 QQFAQYLSKE
+55 QQLAQYLSKE
-65 LKTKVEIGYVEIDF
+65 LNTKVEIGYVEVDF

-90 YDQDKDTLIEA
+90 YDQSKDTLIEA
-101 RQVEARLT
+101 RQIEARLT
-109 KVDLKNQRI
+109 KVDWKSHRI

-123 VLYKPKV
+123 VAYKPRV
-130 KTGYHSENG
+130 KNGYHTEDG
-139 PFNIDFFVDY
+139 PLNIDFFSDY

-154 DPNDHSKGWDFGIND
+154 DPNDHSEGWDFGIND
-169 AKIEDGYYQFFN
+169 AKIVDGYFQFFN
-181 IKQHSSDRFFDPDNL
+181 IRQRSSDPYFDPDNMIL
-196 VLTHIHA
+196 SDIDA

-215 TVNVKSIQLKERSGL
+215 TVNIKSMKFKERSGL
-230 NITKGHARVVVDKKQ
+230 NIVKGSARVVIDKKQ

-267 FNSMRDFSDIFH
+267 YNSMRDFTDIFH
-279 KVIFDIRLKQSK
+279 KVTFDIRLRKSK
-291 LCLRELLAF
+291 FCLEELLAF
-300 HPWFEG
+300 HPWFKN
-306 RDLPLFVNTHAVG
+306 RNLPLFVNAHAEG
-319 PLNALVLKK
+319 PLAALVLKK
-328 FAFESLTDQTLLRG
+328 FTFESLTDQTQLKG
-342 DGLLTSLQDLDHF
+342 SGILTSLQDLDNF
-355 EYRLQLSESRLALAD
+355 EYRLELDDSRLALAD
-370 LKEVVYELDSIDV
+370 LKDVVYELDSIDF
-383 VKKFEAIDLDASVS
+383 VKKFEAFDIGATIT

-405 DGDLDAAPGHFSGH
+405 DGDLDAGPGHFSGH
-419 LALDFPETIDAMSYD
+419 LALDFPESIDAMSYD
-434 LEGRLGQWDLGTF
+434 VEGKLGQWDLGMF
-447 TENGFDASIHDGEI
+447 AS
-461 LLTGSGLSANQLDA
+461 SGLDAFVNDANILITGEGLTADLLNA
-475 ELDFHL
+475 EADIHL
-481 MDYQV
+481 IDYTV
-486 LGRRLSQV
+486 LGRRFTDV
-494 QLTGEFDKGQ
+494 QFTGEFDKSQ
-504 CHLNVVS
+504 FHLNVE
-511 SDSRFAFNA
+511 SDDARFAFVA
-520 EATVYDW
+520 DATVFDW
-527 DKKLSLDA
+527 DKNLSMDA
-535 DLSASNVEFDKVGL
+535 DLSASNVEFENVGL
-549 DQLPLILSGSASL
+549 DKVPLILSGSASL
-562 IYGGGDE
+562 IYGGGDAQ
-569 ENTNATVEIRQLVA
+569 NTNATVEVRQLVA
-583 DHGSVRYFCNSQQF
+583 DHGSVRYFCNSQQL

-608 GDWLNGFVTEGF
+608 GDWLNGSVSSGF
-620 DPTDINNIGSHF
+620 DPSDAMNIGEHF

-641 AAPKSFSPQAFQF
+641 TAPTSFVPRDFSF

-661 DWLSSFVDK
+661 DWLSSFVDR
-670 TLTSGPI
+670 TLQSGPI
-677 NLVGSFGSQH
+677 NLVGHFGSQH
-687 QEVDLV
+687 RDVDLV
-693 LGPMDISW
+693 LGPMDLSW
-701 QGAEWHRLKLAI
+701 QGAEWHRLKLAV
-713 NSNANGTSTVV
+713 NANTNGAATLV

-739 FALEGKLAEGVLDVG
+739 FALEGKLRDGILDVG
-754 FDLHDFQDRYN
+754 FDLHDMQDRYN
-765 VNLDAQSDVKLDS
+765 VNLGSQSNVKLDS
-778 MPTNINAAN
+778 LPTNINAAN
-787 FYINKEPWQLDQKS
+787 FYINKEPWQLDQES
-801 VISLGRGDRLKVKN
+801 QLSLGAGNRVKVKKL
-815 FMINNSRHF
+815 MVNNSRHF
-824 VEMHG
+824 VELHG
-829 VLSEFLSDTF
+829 VLSEMLSDTF
-839 TLEMGNITPEL
+839 TVEVGNITPEL
-850 LTPFFPK
+850 LSPFFPH
-857 GTFDSLQFHLG
+857 GTFDSMQFHLG
-868 GKVRI
+868 GSVRI
-873 AAALGQFK
+873 AAALGQAK
-881 VMGESYLNDLT
+881 IVGESYLNDLV
-892 YLGYH
+892 YLGYR
-897 YGSFDLNVA
+897 YGSFDLKVA
-906 QKTAEPWL
+906 QRTSDKVL
-914 NIDLNSR
+914 DLDLVAR
-921 RGVLKNMA
+921 RGVLKNTS
-929 FMGRLKIGGGKSDI
+929 FRGRLKFGGDGPGL
-943 DATLHIPEGTTLG
+943 DADLYIPEGTTLG
-956 ILSPFLAG
+956 ILTPFLSG
-964 IATPETGT
+964 IATTESGT
-972 VGGNVKFEGP
+972 IGGNVRIEGP
-982 LDDLIMQGDLKARDA
+982 MNDLIMQGDLKARDV
-997 MIGVD
+997 MMKVD

-1015 IVKSNGIFTRYP
+1015 LVKSNGIFTRYP
-1027 IQMYGKLKKGK
+1027 IQIYGKLKKGK

-1043 AFTHNHFADLALDL
+1043 AFTHNHFRDLALDL
-1057 HVYDAQ
+1057 NVYDAQ
-1063 KLRIIETT
+1063 KIRIIETT
-1071 EKDNDLFYGT
+1071 EADNDLFYGT
-1081 AWGNGSCRIWGPLNK
+1081 AWGNGSCRVWGPLDK

-1121 SVAGNIIFRNHF
+1121 SVAGNIVFRNHF
-1133 GKVVGNSKAKKSS
+1133 GKVVGNTRAKKSS

-1166 LIDKRLGDL
+1166 LIDKRLGDM

-1202 KSGVYVFS
+1202 KSGLYVFS

-1257 GTGNASGTNY
+1257 GSGSASSTNY

-1337 FSSGNPTSGSV
+1337 FSSGNPTSGNV

-1425 NGAAVPLNFNLEY
+1425 NSVAVPLNFNLEY

-1457 LQQSGATTNGVS
+1457 LQQSGSITNGVS

-1491 PITQTT
+1491 PITNTT

>member
-1 MVDSAQTTNFIF
+1 
-13 ERLKN
+13 
-18 KRTKL
+18 
-23 RKFLL
+23 
-28 LMLLSFLLLTG
+28 MLLSFLLLTG

-55 QQFAQYLSKE
+55 QQLAQYLSKE
-65 LKTKVEIGYVEIDF
+65 LNTKVEIGYVEVDF

-90 YDQDKDTLIEA
+90 YDQSKDTLIEA
-101 RQVEARLT
+101 RQIEARLT
-109 KVDLKNQRI
+109 KVDWKSHRI

-123 VLYKPKV
+123 VAYKPRV
-130 KTGYHSENG
+130 KNGYHTEDG
-139 PFNIDFFVDY
+139 PLNIDFFSDY

-154 DPNDHSKGWDFGIND
+154 DPNDHSEGWDFGIND
-169 AKIEDGYYQFFN
+169 AKIVDGYFQFFN
-181 IKQHSSDRFFDPDNL
+181 IRQRSSDPYFDPDNMIL
-196 VLTHIHA
+196 SDIDA

-215 TVNVKSIQLKERSGL
+215 TVNIKSMKFKERSGL
-230 NITKGHARVVVDKKQ
+230 NIVKGSARVVIDKKQ

-267 FNSMRDFSDIFH
+267 YNSMRDFTDIFH
-279 KVIFDIRLKQSK
+279 KVTFDIRLRKSK
-291 LCLRELLAF
+291 FCLEELLAF
-300 HPWFEG
+300 HPWFKN
-306 RDLPLFVNTHAVG
+306 RNLPLFVNAHAEG
-319 PLNALVLKK
+319 PLAALVLKK
-328 FAFESLTDQTLLRG
+328 FTFESLTDQTQLKG
-342 DGLLTSLQDLDHF
+342 SGILTSLQDLDNF
-355 EYRLQLSESRLALAD
+355 EYRLELDDSRLALAD
-370 LKEVVYELDSIDV
+370 LKDVVYELDSIDF
-383 VKKFEAIDLDASVS
+383 VKKFEAFDIGATIT

-405 DGDLDAAPGHFSGH
+405 DGDLDAGPGHFSGH
-419 LALDFPETIDAMSYD
+419 LALDFPESIDAMSYD
-434 LEGRLGQWDLGTF
+434 VEGKLGQWDLGMF
-447 TENGFDASIHDGEI
+447 AS
-461 LLTGSGLSANQLDA
+461 SGLDAFVNDANILITGEGLTADLLNA
-475 ELDFHL
+475 EADIHL
-481 MDYQV
+481 IDYTV
-486 LGRRLSQV
+486 LGRRFTDV
-494 QLTGEFDKGQ
+494 QFTGEFDKSQ
-504 CHLNVVS
+504 FHLNVE
-511 SDSRFAFNA
+511 SDDARFAFVA
-520 EATVYDW
+520 DATVFDW
-527 DKKLSLDA
+527 DKNLSMDA
-535 DLSASNVEFDKVGL
+535 DLSASNVEFENVGL
-549 DQLPLILSGSASL
+549 DKVPLILSGSASL
-562 IYGGGDE
+562 IYGGGDAQ
-569 ENTNATVEIRQLVA
+569 NTNATVEVRQLVA
-583 DHGSVRYFCNSQQF
+583 DHGSVRYFCNSQQL

-608 GDWLNGFVTEGF
+608 GDWLNGSISSGF
-620 DPTDINNIGSHF
+620 DPSDAMNIGEHF

-641 AAPKSFSPQAFQF
+641 TAPTSFVPRDFSF

-661 DWLSSFVDK
+661 DWLSSFVDR
-670 TLTSGPI
+670 TLQSGPI
-677 NLVGSFGSQH
+677 NLVGHFGSQH
-687 QEVDLV
+687 RDVDLV
-693 LGPMDISW
+693 LGPMDLSW
-701 QGAEWHRLKLAI
+701 QGAEWHRLKLAV
-713 NSNANGTSTVV
+713 NANTNGAATLV

-739 FALEGKLAEGVLDVG
+739 FALEGKLRDGILDVG
-754 FDLHDFQDRYN
+754 FDLHDMQDRYN
-765 VNLDAQSDVKLDS
+765 VNLGSQSNVKLDS
-778 MPTNINAAN
+778 LPTNINAAN
-787 FYINKEPWQLDQKS
+787 LYINKEPWQLDQES
-801 VISLGRGDRLKVKN
+801 QLSLGAGNRVKVKKL
-815 FMINNSRHF
+815 MVNNSRHF
-824 VEMHG
+824 VELHG
-829 VLSEFLSDTF
+829 VLSEMLSDTF
-839 TLEMGNITPEL
+839 TVEVGNITPEL
-850 LTPFFPK
+850 LSPFFPH
-857 GTFDSLQFHLG
+857 GTFDSMQFHLG
-868 GKVRI
+868 GSVRI
-873 AAALGQFK
+873 AAALGQAK
-881 VMGESYLNDLT
+881 IVGESYLNDLV
-892 YLGYH
+892 YLGYR
-897 YGSFDLNVA
+897 YGSFDLKVA
-906 QKTAEPWL
+906 QRTSDKVL
-914 NIDLNSR
+914 DLDLVAR
-921 RGVLKNMA
+921 RGLLKNTS
-929 FMGRLKIGGGKSDI
+929 FRGRLKFGGDGPGL
-943 DATLHIPEGTTLG
+943 DADLYIPEGTTLG
-956 ILSPFLAG
+956 ILTPFLSG
-964 IATPETGT
+964 IATTESGT
-972 VGGNVKFEGP
+972 IGGNVRIEGP
-982 LDDLIMQGDLKARDA
+982 MNDLIMQGDLKARDV
-997 MIGVD
+997 MMKVD
-1002 YLGTKYRFDEADF
+1002 YLGTKYRFDDADF
-1015 IVKSNGIFTRYP
+1015 LVKSNGIFTRYP
-1027 IQMYGKLKKGK
+1027 IQIYGKLKKGK

-1043 AFTHNHFADLALDL
+1043 AFTHNHFRDLALDL
-1057 HVYDAQ
+1057 NVYDAQ
-1063 KLRIIETT
+1063 KIRIIETT
-1071 EKDNDLFYGT
+1071 EADNDLFYGT
-1081 AWGNGSCRIWGPLNK
+1081 AWGNGSCRVWGPLDK

-1121 SVAGNIIFRNHF
+1121 SVAGNIVFRNHF
-1133 GKVVGNSKAKKSS
+1133 GKVVGNTRAKKSS

-1166 LIDKRLGDL
+1166 LIDKRLGDM

-1202 KSGVYVFS
+1202 KSGLYVFS

-1257 GTGNASGTNY
+1257 GSGSASSTNY

-1337 FSSGNPTSGSV
+1337 FSSGNPTSGNV

-1425 NGAAVPLNFNLEY
+1425 NSVAVPLNFNLEY

-1457 LQQSGATTNGVS
+1457 LQQSGSITNGVS

-1491 PITQTT
+1491 PITNTT

>member
-1 MVDSAQTTNFIF
+1 MDLAETTNFIF

-55 QQFAQYLSKE
+55 QQLAQYLSKE
-65 LKTKVEIGYVEIDF
+65 LNTKVEIGYVEIDF

-90 YDQDKDTLIEA
+90 YDQSKDTLIEA
-101 RQVEARLT
+101 RQIEARLT
-109 KVDLKNQRI
+109 KVDWKSHSI

-123 VLYKPKV
+123 VIYKPRMKN
-130 KTGYHSENG
+130 GYHTEEG
-139 PFNIDFFVDY
+139 PLNIDFFSDF
-149 LNPPS
+149 LDPPS
-154 DPNDHSKGWDFGIND
+154 DPNDHSEGWDFGIND
-169 AKIEDGYYQFFN
+169 VKIVDGYYQFFN
-181 IKQHSSDRFFDPDNL
+181 IRQRSSDPYFDPDNMIL
-196 VLTHIHA
+196 SNIDA

-215 TVNVKSIQLKERSGL
+215 TVNIKSMTFKERSGL
-230 NITKGHARVVVDKKQ
+230 NVVKGAARVVIDKKQ

-267 FNSMRDFSDIFH
+267 YNSMRDFRDIFH
-279 KVIFDIRLKQSK
+279 KVTFDIRLRKSK
-291 LCLRELLAF
+291 LCLEELLAF
-300 HPWFEG
+300 HPWFKD
-306 RDLPLFVNTHAVG
+306 RNLPLFVNAHAEG
-319 PLNALVLKK
+319 PLAALVLKK
-328 FAFESLTDQTLLRG
+328 FTFESLTDQTLLKG
-342 DGLLTSLQDLDHF
+342 SGILTSLQDLDNF
-355 EYRLQLSESRLALAD
+355 EYRLELDDSRLAVAD
-370 LKEVVYELDSIDV
+370 LKDVVYELDSIDFV
-383 VKKFEAIDLDASVS
+383 ENFEALDIGATIT

-405 DGDLDAAPGHFSGH
+405 DGDLDAGPGHFSGH
-419 LALDFPETIDAMSYD
+419 LALDFPESIDSMSYD
-434 LEGRLGQWDLGTF
+434 VEGKLGQWDLGMF
-447 TENGFDASIHDGEI
+447 AGNG
-461 LLTGSGLSANQLDA
+461 LDA
-475 ELDFHL
+475 FVNDANILITGEGLTADLLNTEADIHL
-481 MDYQV
+481 IDYTV
-486 LGRRLSQV
+486 LGRHLTDV
-494 QLTGEFDKGQ
+494 QLTGEFDKSQ
-504 CHLNVVS
+504 FHLNVE
-511 SDSRFAFNA
+511 SDDARFAFVA
-520 EATVYDW
+520 DATVFDW
-527 DKKLSLDA
+527 DKNLSMDA
-535 DLSASNVEFDKVGL
+535 DLSASNVEFENVGL
-549 DQLPLILSGSASL
+549 DKVPLILSGSASL
-562 IYGGGDE
+562 IYGGGDVQ
-569 ENTNATVEIRQLVA
+569 NTNATIEVRQLVA
-583 DHGSVRYFCNSQQF
+583 DHGSVRYFCNSQQLA
-597 VQSASEGIQFS
+597 QSASEGIQFS
-608 GDWLNGFVTEGF
+608 GDWLNGNISSGF
-620 DPTDINNIGSHF
+620 DPTDAMNIGEHF

-641 AAPKSFSPQAFQF
+641 AAPISFVPRDFSF

-661 DWLSSFVDK
+661 DWLSSFVDR
-670 TLTSGPI
+670 TLQSGPI
-677 NLVGSFGSQH
+677 NLVGHFGSQH
-687 QEVDLV
+687 RDVNVV
-693 LGPMDISW
+693 LGPMDLSW
-701 QGAEWHRLKLAI
+701 QGAEWHRLKLAV
-713 NSNANGTSTVV
+713 NSNTDGAATLL

-739 FALEGKLAEGVLDVG
+739 FALEGKLRDGILDVG
-754 FDLHDFQDRYN
+754 FDLHDRQDRYN
-765 VNLDAQSDVKLDS
+765 LNLGSQSNVKLDS
-778 MPTNINAAN
+778 LPTNIHAAN
-787 FYINKEPWQLDQKS
+787 FYINKEPWQLDQES
-801 VISLGRGDRLKVKN
+801 QLSLGVGNRVKVKN
-815 FMINNSRHF
+815 LMVNNSRHF
-824 VEMHG
+824 VELHG
-829 VLSEFLSDTF
+829 VLSEMLRDTF
-839 TLEMGNITPEL
+839 TVEVGNITPEL
-850 LTPFFPK
+850 LSPFFPH
-857 GTFDSLQFHLG
+857 GTFDSMQFHLG
-868 GKVRI
+868 GRVRI
-873 AAALGQFK
+873 AAALGQAK
-881 VMGESYLNDLT
+881 IVGESYLNDLV
-892 YLGYH
+892 YLGYR
-897 YGSFDLNVA
+897 YGSFDLKVA
-906 QKTAEPWL
+906 QRTSDKVL
-914 NIDLNSR
+914 DLDLVAR
-921 RGVLKNMA
+921 RGVLKNTS
-929 FMGRLKIGGGKSDI
+929 FRGRLKFGGDDPGLNAD
-943 DATLHIPEGTTLG
+943 LFIPEGTTIG
-956 ILSPFLAG
+956 ILTPFLSG
-964 IATPETGT
+964 IATTESGT
-972 VGGNVKFEGP
+972 IGGNVRIEGP
-982 LDDLIMQGDLKARDA
+982 MKDLIMQGDLKARDV
-997 MIGVD
+997 MMKVD

-1015 IVKSNGIFTRYP
+1015 LVKSNGIFTRYP
-1027 IQMYGKLKKGK
+1027 IQIYGKLKKGK

-1043 AFTHNHFADLALDL
+1043 AFTHNHFRDLALDL
-1057 HVYDAQ
+1057 NVYDAQ
-1063 KLRIIETT
+1063 KIRIIETT
-1071 EKDNDLFYGT
+1071 EADNDLFYGT
-1081 AWGNGSCRIWGPLNK
+1081 AWGNGSCRVWGPLDK

-1101 DMTPTEN
+1101 DMTPSEN
-1108 SKLSILYPTLNTN
+1108 SKLSILYPTLGANT
-1121 SVAGNIIFRNHF
+1121 VAGNIVFRDHF
-1133 GKVVGNSKAKKSS
+1133 GKVVGNSKSKKSS
-1146 SGLGN
+1146 SGMGN
-1151 IDLMIRATPELETEF
+1151 IDLMIRATPDLETEF
-1166 LIDKRLGDL
+1166 LIDKRLGDM

-1202 KSGVYVFS
+1202 KSGLYVFS

-1257 GTGNASGTNY
+1257 GSGSASSTNY

-1337 FSSGNPTSGSV
+1337 FSSGNPTSGNV

-1425 NGAAVPLNFNLEY
+1425 NSVAVPLNFNLEY

-1457 LQQSGATTNGVS
+1457 LQQSGSITNGVS

-1491 PITQTT
+1491 PITTTT

>member
-1 MVDSAQTTNFIF
+1 MDSAETTNFIF

-55 QQFAQYLSKE
+55 QQLAQYLSKE
-65 LKTKVEIGYVEIDF
+65 LNTKVEIGYVEVDF

-90 YDQDKDTLIEA
+90 YDQSKDTLIEA
-101 RQVEARLT
+101 RQIEARLS
-109 KVDLKNQRI
+109 KVDWKLHRI

-123 VLYKPKV
+123 VAYKPRV
-130 KTGYHSENG
+130 KNGYHTEDG
-139 PFNIDFFVDY
+139 PLNIDFFSDY

-154 DPNDHSKGWDFGIND
+154 DPNDHSEGWDFGIND
-169 AKIEDGYYQFFN
+169 AKIVDGYFQFFN
-181 IKQHSSDRFFDPDNL
+181 IRQRSSDPYFDPDNMIL
-196 VLTHIHA
+196 SDIDA

-215 TVNVKSIQLKERSGL
+215 TVNIKSMKFKERSGL
-230 NITKGHARVVVDKKQ
+230 NIVKGSARVVIDKKQ

-267 FNSMRDFSDIFH
+267 YNSMRDFTDIFH
-279 KVIFDIRLKQSK
+279 KVTFDIRLRKSK
-291 LCLRELLAF
+291 FCLEELLAF
-300 HPWFEG
+300 HPWFKN
-306 RDLPLFVNTHAVG
+306 RNLPLFVNAHAEG
-319 PLNALVLKK
+319 PLAALVLKK
-328 FAFESLTDQTLLRG
+328 FTFESLTDQTQLKG
-342 DGLLTSLQDLDHF
+342 SGILTSLQDLDNF
-355 EYRLQLSESRLALAD
+355 EYRLELDDSRLALAD
-370 LKEVVYELDSIDV
+370 LKDVVYELDSIDF
-383 VKKFEAIDLDASVS
+383 VKKFEAFDIGATIT

-405 DGDLDAAPGHFSGH
+405 DGDLDAGPGHFSGH
-419 LALDFPETIDAMSYD
+419 LALDFPESIDAMSYD
-434 LEGRLGQWDLGTF
+434 VEGKLGQWDLGMF
-447 TENGFDASIHDGEI
+447 AS
-461 LLTGSGLSANQLDA
+461 SGLDAFVNDANILITGEGLTADLLNA
-475 ELDFHL
+475 EADIHL
-481 MDYQV
+481 IDYTV
-486 LGRRLSQV
+486 LGRRFTDV
-494 QLTGEFDKGQ
+494 QFTGEFDKSQ
-504 CHLNVVS
+504 FHLNVE
-511 SDSRFAFNA
+511 SDDARFAFVA
-520 EATVYDW
+520 DATVFDW
-527 DKKLSLDA
+527 DKNLSMDA
-535 DLSASNVEFDKVGL
+535 DLSASNVEFENVGL
-549 DQLPLILSGSASL
+549 DKVPLILSGSASL
-562 IYGGGDE
+562 IYGGGDAQ
-569 ENTNATVEIRQLVA
+569 NTNATVEVRQLVA
-583 DHGSVRYFCNSQQF
+583 DHGSVRYFCNSQQL

-608 GDWLNGFVTEGF
+608 GDWLNGSISSGF
-620 DPTDINNIGSHF
+620 DPSDAMNIGEHF

-641 AAPKSFSPQAFQF
+641 TAPTSFVPRDFSF

-661 DWLSSFVDK
+661 DWLSSFVDR
-670 TLTSGPI
+670 TLQSGPI
-677 NLVGSFGSQH
+677 NLVGHFGSQH
-687 QEVDLV
+687 RDVDLV
-693 LGPMDISW
+693 LGPMDLSW
-701 QGAEWHRLKLAI
+701 QGAEWHRLKLAV
-713 NSNANGTSTVV
+713 NANTNGAATLV

-739 FALEGKLAEGVLDVG
+739 FALEGKLRDGILDVG
-754 FDLHDFQDRYN
+754 FDLHDMQDRYN
-765 VNLDAQSDVKLDS
+765 VNLGSQSNVKLDS
-778 MPTNINAAN
+778 LPTNINAAN
-787 FYINKEPWQLDQKS
+787 FYINKEPWQLDQES
-801 VISLGRGDRLKVKN
+801 QLSLGAGNRVKVKKL
-815 FMINNSRHF
+815 MVNNSRHF
-824 VEMHG
+824 VELHG
-829 VLSEFLSDTF
+829 VLSEMLSDTF
-839 TLEMGNITPEL
+839 TVEVGNITPEL
-850 LTPFFPK
+850 LSPFFPH
-857 GTFDSLQFHLG
+857 GTFDSMQFHLG
-868 GKVRI
+868 GSVRI
-873 AAALGQFK
+873 AAALGQAK
-881 VMGESYLNDLT
+881 IVGESYLNDLV
-892 YLGYH
+892 YLGYR
-897 YGSFDLNVA
+897 YGSFDLKVA
-906 QKTAEPWL
+906 QRTSDKVL
-914 NIDLNSR
+914 DLDLVAR
-921 RGVLKNMA
+921 RGVLKNTS
-929 FMGRLKIGGGKSDI
+929 FRGRLKFGGDGPGL
-943 DATLHIPEGTTLG
+943 DADLYIPEGTTLG
-956 ILSPFLAG
+956 ILTPFLSG
-964 IATPETGT
+964 IATTESGT
-972 VGGNVKFEGP
+972 IGGNVRIEGP
-982 LDDLIMQGDLKARDA
+982 MNDLIMQGDLKARDV
-997 MIGVD
+997 MMKVD
-1002 YLGTKYRFDEADF
+1002 YLGTKYRFDDADF
-1015 IVKSNGIFTRYP
+1015 LVKSNGIFTRYP
-1027 IQMYGKLKKGK
+1027 IQIYGKLKKGK

-1043 AFTHNHFADLALDL
+1043 AFTHNHFRDLALDL
-1057 HVYDAQ
+1057 NVYDAQ
-1063 KLRIIETT
+1063 KIRIIETT
-1071 EKDNDLFYGT
+1071 EADNDLFYGT
-1081 AWGNGSCRIWGPLNK
+1081 AWGNGSCRVWGPLDK

-1121 SVAGNIIFRNHF
+1121 SVAGNIVFRNHF
-1133 GKVVGNSKAKKSS
+1133 GKVVGNTRAKKSS

-1166 LIDKRLGDL
+1166 LIDKRLGDM

-1202 KSGVYVFS
+1202 KSGLYVFS

-1257 GTGNASGTNY
+1257 GSGSASSTNY

-1337 FSSGNPTSGSV
+1337 FSSGNPTSGNV

-1425 NGAAVPLNFNLEY
+1425 NSVAVPLNFNLEY

-1457 LQQSGATTNGVS
+1457 LQQSGSITNGVS

-1491 PITQTT
+1491 PITNTT

>member
-1 MVDSAQTTNFIF
+1 MDLAETTNFIF

-55 QQFAQYLSKE
+55 QQLAQYLSKE
-65 LKTKVEIGYVEIDF
+65 LNTKVEIGYVEIDF

-90 YDQDKDTLIEA
+90 YDQSKDTLIEA
-101 RQVEARLT
+101 RQIEARLT
-109 KVDLKNQRI
+109 KVDWKSHSI

-123 VLYKPKV
+123 VIYKPRV
-130 KTGYHSENG
+130 KNGYHTEEG
-139 PFNIDFFVDY
+139 PLNIDFFSDF
-149 LNPPS
+149 LDPPS
-154 DPNDHSKGWDFGIND
+154 DPNDHSEGWDFGIKD
-169 AKIEDGYYQFFN
+169 VKIVDGYYQFFN
-181 IKQHSSDRFFDPDNL
+181 IRQRSSDPYFDPDNMIL
-196 VLTHIHA
+196 SNIDA

-215 TVNVKSIQLKERSGL
+215 TVNIKSMTFKERSGL
-230 NITKGHARVVVDKKQ
+230 NVLKGAARVVIDKKQ

-267 FNSMRDFSDIFH
+267 YNSMRDFRDIFH
-279 KVIFDIRLKQSK
+279 KVTFDIRLRKSK
-291 LCLRELLAF
+291 LCLEELLAF
-300 HPWFEG
+300 HPWFKD
-306 RDLPLFVNTHAVG
+306 RNLPLFVNAHAEG
-319 PLNALVLKK
+319 PLAALVLKK
-328 FAFESLTDQTLLRG
+328 FTFESLTDQTLLKGSGILR
-342 DGLLTSLQDLDHF
+342 SLQDLDNF
-355 EYRLQLSESRLALAD
+355 EYRLELDDSRLAVAD
-370 LKEVVYELDSIDV
+370 LKDVVYELDSIDFV
-383 VKKFEAIDLDASVS
+383 ENFEALDIGATIT

-405 DGDLDAAPGHFSGH
+405 DGDLDAGPGHFSGH
-419 LALDFPETIDAMSYD
+419 LALDFPESIDSMSYD
-434 LEGRLGQWDLGTF
+434 VEGKMGQWDLGMF
-447 TENGFDASIHDGEI
+447 AGNG
-461 LLTGSGLSANQLDA
+461 LDA
-475 ELDFHL
+475 FVNDANILITGEGLTADLLNTEADIHL
-481 MDYQV
+481 IDYTV
-486 LGRRLSQV
+486 LGRRLTDV
-494 QLTGEFDKGQ
+494 QLTGEFDKSQ
-504 CHLNVVS
+504 FHLNVE
-511 SDSRFAFNA
+511 SDDARFAFVA
-520 EATVYDW
+520 DATVFDW
-527 DKKLSLDA
+527 DKNLSMDA
-535 DLSASNVEFDKVGL
+535 DLSASNVEFENVGL
-549 DQLPLILSGSASL
+549 DKVPLILSGSASL
-562 IYGGGDE
+562 IYGGGDAQ
-569 ENTNATVEIRQLVA
+569 NTNATIEVRQLVA
-583 DHGSVRYFCNSQQF
+583 DHGSVRYFCNSQQL

-608 GDWLNGFVTEGF
+608 GDWLNGNISSGF
-620 DPTDINNIGSHF
+620 DPTDAMNIGEHF

-641 AAPKSFSPQAFQF
+641 AVPTSFVPGDFSF

-661 DWLSSFVDK
+661 DWLSSFVDR
-670 TLTSGPI
+670 TLQSGPI
-677 NLVGSFGSQH
+677 NLVGHFGSQH
-687 QEVDLV
+687 RDVNVV
-693 LGPMDISW
+693 LGPMDLSW
-701 QGAEWHRLKLAI
+701 QGAEWHRLKLAV
-713 NSNANGTSTVV
+713 NSNTDGAATLL
-724 LNAKDLNYGETKYDR
+724 LNAKDLNYGETNYDR
-739 FALEGKLAEGVLDVG
+739 FALEGKLRDGILDVG
-754 FDLHDFQDRYN
+754 FDLHDRQDRYN
-765 VNLDAQSDVKLDS
+765 LNLGSQSNVKLDS
-778 MPTNINAAN
+778 LPTNIHAAN
-787 FYINKEPWQLDQKS
+787 FYINKEPWQLDQES
-801 VISLGRGDRLKVKN
+801 QLSLGVGNRVKVKN
-815 FMINNSRHF
+815 FMVNNSRHF
-824 VEMHG
+824 VELHG
-829 VLSEFLSDTF
+829 VLSEMLRDTF
-839 TLEMGNITPEL
+839 TVEVGNITPEL
-850 LTPFFPK
+850 LSPFFPH
-857 GTFDSLQFHLG
+857 GTFDSMQFHLG
-868 GKVRI
+868 GRVRI
-873 AAALGQFK
+873 AAALGQAK
-881 VMGESYLNDLT
+881 IVGESYLNDLV
-892 YLGYH
+892 YLGYR
-897 YGSFDLNVA
+897 YGSFDLKVA
-906 QKTAEPWL
+906 QRTSDKVL
-914 NIDLNSR
+914 DLDLVAR
-921 RGVLKNMA
+921 RGVLKNTS
-929 FMGRLKIGGGKSDI
+929 FRGRLKFGGDDPGLNAD
-943 DATLHIPEGTTLG
+943 LFIPEGTTIG
-956 ILSPFLAG
+956 ILTPFLSG
-964 IATPETGT
+964 IATTESGT
-972 VGGNVKFEGP
+972 IGGNVRIEGP
-982 LDDLIMQGDLKARDA
+982 MNDLIMQGDLKARDV
-997 MIGVD
+997 MMKVD

-1015 IVKSNGIFTRYP
+1015 LVKSNGIFTRYP
-1027 IQMYGKLKKGK
+1027 IQIYGKLKKGK

-1043 AFTHNHFADLALDL
+1043 AFTHNHFRDLALDL
-1057 HVYDAQ
+1057 NVYDAQ
-1063 KLRIIETT
+1063 KIRIIETT
-1071 EKDNDLFYGT
+1071 EADNDLFYGT
-1081 AWGNGSCRIWGPLNK
+1081 AWGNGSCRVWGPLDK

-1101 DMTPTEN
+1101 DMTPSEN
-1108 SKLSILYPTLNTN
+1108 SKLSILYPTLGANT
-1121 SVAGNIIFRNHF
+1121 VAGNIVFRDHF
-1133 GKVVGNSKAKKSS
+1133 GKVVGNSKSKKSS
-1146 SGLGN
+1146 SGMGN
-1151 IDLMIRATPELETEF
+1151 IDLMIRATPDLETEF
-1166 LIDKRLGDL
+1166 LIDKRLGDM

-1202 KSGVYVFS
+1202 KSGLYVFS

-1257 GTGNASGTNY
+1257 GSGSASSTNY

-1337 FSSGNPTSGSV
+1337 FSSGNPTSGNV

-1425 NGAAVPLNFNLEY
+1425 NSVAVPLNFNLEY

-1457 LQQSGATTNGVS
+1457 LQQSGSITNGVS

-1491 PITQTT
+1491 PITTTT

>member
-1 MVDSAQTTNFIF
+1 MDSAETTNFIF

-55 QQFAQYLSKE
+55 QQLAQYLSKE
-65 LKTKVEIGYVEIDF
+65 LNTKVEIGYVEVDF

-90 YDQDKDTLIEA
+90 YDQSKDTLIEA
-101 RQVEARLT
+101 RQIEARLS
-109 KVDLKNQRI
+109 KVDWKLHRI

-123 VLYKPKV
+123 VAYKPRV
-130 KTGYHSENG
+130 KNGYHTEDG
-139 PFNIDFFVDY
+139 PLNIDFFSDY

-154 DPNDHSKGWDFGIND
+154 DPNDHSEGWDFGIND
-169 AKIEDGYYQFFN
+169 AKIVDGYFQFFN
-181 IKQHSSDRFFDPDNL
+181 IRQRSSDPYFDPDNMIL
-196 VLTHIHA
+196 SDIDA

-215 TVNVKSIQLKERSGL
+215 TVNIKSMKFKERSGL
-230 NITKGHARVVVDKKQ
+230 NIVKGSARVVIDKKQ

-267 FNSMRDFSDIFH
+267 YNSMRDFTDIFH
-279 KVIFDIRLKQSK
+279 KVTFDIRLRKSK
-291 LCLRELLAF
+291 FCLEELLAF
-300 HPWFEG
+300 HPWFKN
-306 RDLPLFVNTHAVG
+306 RNLPLFVNAHAEG
-319 PLNALVLKK
+319 PLAALVLKK
-328 FAFESLTDQTLLRG
+328 FTFESLTDQTQLKG
-342 DGLLTSLQDLDHF
+342 SGILTSLQDLDNF
-355 EYRLQLSESRLALAD
+355 EYRLELDDSRLALAD
-370 LKEVVYELDSIDV
+370 LKDVVYELDSIDF
-383 VKKFEAIDLDASVS
+383 VKKFEAFDIGATIT

-405 DGDLDAAPGHFSGH
+405 DGDLDAGPGHFSGH
-419 LALDFPETIDAMSYD
+419 LALDFPESIDAMSYD
-434 LEGRLGQWDLGTF
+434 VEGKLGQWDLGMF
-447 TENGFDASIHDGEI
+447 AS
-461 LLTGSGLSANQLDA
+461 SGLDAFVNDANILITGEGLTADLLNA
-475 ELDFHL
+475 EADIHL
-481 MDYQV
+481 IDYTV
-486 LGRRLSQV
+486 LGRRFTDV
-494 QLTGEFDKGQ
+494 QFTGEFDKSQ
-504 CHLNVVS
+504 FHLNVE
-511 SDSRFAFNA
+511 SDDARFAFVA
-520 EATVYDW
+520 DATVFDW
-527 DKKLSLDA
+527 DKNLSMDA
-535 DLSASNVEFDKVGL
+535 DLSASNVEFENVGL
-549 DQLPLILSGSASL
+549 DKVPLILSGSASL
-562 IYGGGDE
+562 IYGGGDAQ
-569 ENTNATVEIRQLVA
+569 NTNATVEVRQLVA
-583 DHGSVRYFCNSQQF
+583 DHGSVRYFCNSQQL

-608 GDWLNGFVTEGF
+608 GDWLNGSISSGF
-620 DPTDINNIGSHF
+620 DPSDAMNIGEHF

-641 AAPKSFSPQAFQF
+641 TAPTSFVPRDFSF

-661 DWLSSFVDK
+661 DWLSSFVDR
-670 TLTSGPI
+670 TLQSGPI
-677 NLVGSFGSQH
+677 NLVGHFGSQH
-687 QEVDLV
+687 RDVDLV
-693 LGPMDISW
+693 LGPMDLSW
-701 QGAEWHRLKLAI
+701 QGAEWHRLKLAV
-713 NSNANGTSTVV
+713 NANTNGAATLV

-739 FALEGKLAEGVLDVG
+739 FALEGKLRDGILDVG
-754 FDLHDFQDRYN
+754 FDLHDMQDRYN
-765 VNLDAQSDVKLDS
+765 VNLGSQSNVKLDS
-778 MPTNINAAN
+778 LPTNINAAN
-787 FYINKEPWQLDQKS
+787 LYINKEPWQLDQES
-801 VISLGRGDRLKVKN
+801 QLSLGAGNRVKVKKL
-815 FMINNSRHF
+815 MVNNSRHF
-824 VEMHG
+824 VELHG
-829 VLSEFLSDTF
+829 VLSEMLSDTF
-839 TLEMGNITPEL
+839 TVEVGNITPEL
-850 LTPFFPK
+850 LSPFFPH
-857 GTFDSLQFHLG
+857 GTFDSMQFHLG
-868 GKVRI
+868 GSVRI
-873 AAALGQFK
+873 AAALGQAK
-881 VMGESYLNDLT
+881 IVGESYLNDLV
-892 YLGYH
+892 YLGYR
-897 YGSFDLNVA
+897 YGSFDLKVA
-906 QKTAEPWL
+906 QRTSDKVL
-914 NIDLNSR
+914 DLDLVAR
-921 RGVLKNMA
+921 RGLLKNTS
-929 FMGRLKIGGGKSDI
+929 FRGRLKFGGDGPGL
-943 DATLHIPEGTTLG
+943 DADLYIPEGTTLG
-956 ILSPFLAG
+956 ILTPFLSG
-964 IATPETGT
+964 IATTESGT
-972 VGGNVKFEGP
+972 IGGNVRIEGP
-982 LDDLIMQGDLKARDA
+982 MNDLIMQGDLKARDV
-997 MIGVD
+997 MMKVD
-1002 YLGTKYRFDEADF
+1002 YLGTKYRFDDADF
-1015 IVKSNGIFTRYP
+1015 LVKSNGIFTRYP
-1027 IQMYGKLKKGK
+1027 IQIYGKLKKGK

-1043 AFTHNHFADLALDL
+1043 AFTHNHFRDLALDL
-1057 HVYDAQ
+1057 NVYDAQ
-1063 KLRIIETT
+1063 KIRIIETT
-1071 EKDNDLFYGT
+1071 EADNDLFYGT
-1081 AWGNGSCRIWGPLNK
+1081 AWGNGSCRVWGPLDK

-1121 SVAGNIIFRNHF
+1121 SVAGNIVFRNHF
-1133 GKVVGNSKAKKSS
+1133 GKVVGNTRAKKSS

-1166 LIDKRLGDL
+1166 LIDKRLGDM

-1202 KSGVYVFS
+1202 KSGLYVFS

-1257 GTGNASGTNY
+1257 GSGSASSTNY

-1337 FSSGNPTSGSV
+1337 FSSGNPTSGNV

-1425 NGAAVPLNFNLEY
+1425 NSVAVPLNFNLEY

-1457 LQQSGATTNGVS
+1457 LQQSGSITNGVS

-1491 PITQTT
+1491 PITNTT

>member
-1 MVDSAQTTNFIF
+1 MDSAETTNFIF

-55 QQFAQYLSKE
+55 QQLAQYLSKE
-65 LKTKVEIGYVEIDF
+65 LNTKVEIGYVEVDF

-90 YDQDKDTLIEA
+90 YDQSKDTLIEA
-101 RQVEARLT
+101 RQIEARLT
-109 KVDLKNQRI
+109 KVDWKSHRI

-123 VLYKPKV
+123 VAYKPRV
-130 KTGYHSENG
+130 KNGYHTEDG
-139 PFNIDFFVDY
+139 PLNIDFFSDY

-154 DPNDHSKGWDFGIND
+154 DPNDHSEGWDFGIND
-169 AKIEDGYYQFFN
+169 AKIVDGYFQFFN
-181 IKQHSSDRFFDPDNL
+181 IRQRSSDPYFDPDNMIL
-196 VLTHIHA
+196 SDIDA

-215 TVNVKSIQLKERSGL
+215 TVNIKSMKFKERSGL
-230 NITKGHARVVVDKKQ
+230 NIVKGSARVVIDKKQ

-267 FNSMRDFSDIFH
+267 YNSMRDFTDIFH
-279 KVIFDIRLKQSK
+279 KVTFDIRLRKSK
-291 LCLRELLAF
+291 FCLEELLAF
-300 HPWFEG
+300 HPWFKN
-306 RDLPLFVNTHAVG
+306 RNLPLFVNAHAEG
-319 PLNALVLKK
+319 PLAALVLKK
-328 FAFESLTDQTLLRG
+328 FTFESLTDQTQLKG
-342 DGLLTSLQDLDHF
+342 SGILTSLQDLDNF
-355 EYRLQLSESRLALAD
+355 EYRLELDDSRLALAD
-370 LKEVVYELDSIDV
+370 LKDVVYELDSIDF
-383 VKKFEAIDLDASVS
+383 VKKFEAFDIGATIT

-405 DGDLDAAPGHFSGH
+405 DGDLDAGPGHFSGH
-419 LALDFPETIDAMSYD
+419 LALDFPESIDAMSYD
-434 LEGRLGQWDLGTF
+434 VEGKLGQWDLGMF
-447 TENGFDASIHDGEI
+447 AS
-461 LLTGSGLSANQLDA
+461 SGLDAFVNDANILITGEGLTADLLNA
-475 ELDFHL
+475 EADIHL
-481 MDYQV
+481 IDYTV
-486 LGRRLSQV
+486 LGRRFTDV
-494 QLTGEFDKGQ
+494 QFTGEFDKSQ
-504 CHLNVVS
+504 FHLNVE
-511 SDSRFAFNA
+511 SDDARFAFVA
-520 EATVYDW
+520 DATVFDW
-527 DKKLSLDA
+527 DKNLSMDA
-535 DLSASNVEFDKVGL
+535 DLSASNVEFENVGL
-549 DQLPLILSGSASL
+549 DKVPLILSGSASL
-562 IYGGGDE
+562 IYGGGDAQ
-569 ENTNATVEIRQLVA
+569 NTNATVEVRQLVA
-583 DHGSVRYFCNSQQF
+583 DHGSVRYFCNSQQL

-608 GDWLNGFVTEGF
+608 GDWLNGSVSSGF
-620 DPTDINNIGSHF
+620 DPSDAMNIGEHF

-641 AAPKSFSPQAFQF
+641 TAPTSFVPRDFSF

-661 DWLSSFVDK
+661 DWLSSFVDR
-670 TLTSGPI
+670 TLQSGPI
-677 NLVGSFGSQH
+677 NLVGHFGSQH
-687 QEVDLV
+687 RDVDLV
-693 LGPMDISW
+693 LGPMDLSW
-701 QGAEWHRLKLAI
+701 QGAEWHRLKLAV
-713 NSNANGTSTVV
+713 NANTNGAATLV

-739 FALEGKLAEGVLDVG
+739 FALEGKLRDGILDVG
-754 FDLHDFQDRYN
+754 FDLHDMQDRYN
-765 VNLDAQSDVKLDS
+765 VNLGSQSNVKLDS
-778 MPTNINAAN
+778 LPTNINAAN
-787 FYINKEPWQLDQKS
+787 FYINKEPWQLDQES
-801 VISLGRGDRLKVKN
+801 QLSLGAGNRVKVKKL
-815 FMINNSRHF
+815 MVNNSRHF
-824 VEMHG
+824 VELHG
-829 VLSEFLSDTF
+829 VLSEMLSDTF
-839 TLEMGNITPEL
+839 TVEVGNITPEL
-850 LTPFFPK
+850 LSPFFPH
-857 GTFDSLQFHLG
+857 GTFDSMQFHLG
-868 GKVRI
+868 GSVRI
-873 AAALGQFK
+873 AAALGQAK
-881 VMGESYLNDLT
+881 IVGESYLNDLV
-892 YLGYH
+892 YLGYR
-897 YGSFDLNVA
+897 YGSFDLKVA
-906 QKTAEPWL
+906 QRTSDKVL
-914 NIDLNSR
+914 DLDLVAR
-921 RGVLKNMA
+921 RGVLKNTS
-929 FMGRLKIGGGKSDI
+929 FRGRLKFGGDGPGL
-943 DATLHIPEGTTLG
+943 DADLYIPEGTTLG
-956 ILSPFLAG
+956 ILTPFLSG
-964 IATPETGT
+964 IATTESGT
-972 VGGNVKFEGP
+972 IGGNVRIEGP
-982 LDDLIMQGDLKARDA
+982 MNDLIMQGDLKARDV
-997 MIGVD
+997 MMKVD

-1015 IVKSNGIFTRYP
+1015 LVKSNGIFTRYP
-1027 IQMYGKLKKGK
+1027 IQIYGKLKKGK

-1043 AFTHNHFADLALDL
+1043 AFTHNHFRDLALDL
-1057 HVYDAQ
+1057 NVYDAQ
-1063 KLRIIETT
+1063 KIRIIETT
-1071 EKDNDLFYGT
+1071 EADNDLFYGT
-1081 AWGNGSCRIWGPLNK
+1081 AWGNGSCRVWGPLDK

-1121 SVAGNIIFRNHF
+1121 SVAGNIVFRNHF
-1133 GKVVGNSKAKKSS
+1133 GKVVGNTRAKKSS

-1166 LIDKRLGDL
+1166 LIDKRLGDM

-1202 KSGVYVFS
+1202 KSGLYVFS

-1257 GTGNASGTNY
+1257 GSGSASSTNY

-1337 FSSGNPTSGSV
+1337 FSSGNPTSGNV

-1425 NGAAVPLNFNLEY
+1425 NSVAVPLNFNLEY

-1457 LQQSGATTNGVS
+1457 LQQSGSITNGVS

-1491 PITQTT
+1491 PITNTT

>member
-1 MVDSAQTTNFIF
+1 MDSARTTNFIF

-55 QQFAQYLSKE
+55 QQLAQQLSKE
-65 LKTKVEIGYVEIDF
+65 LNTKVEIGYVEVDF

-90 YDQDKDTLIEA
+90 YDQSKDTLIEA
-101 RQVEARLT
+101 RQIEARLT
-109 KVDLKNQRI
+109 KVDWKSHSI

-123 VLYKPKV
+123 VAYKPRV
-130 KTGYHSENG
+130 KNGYHTEKG
-139 PFNIDFFVDY
+139 PLNIDFFSDY

-154 DPNDHSKGWDFGIND
+154 DPNDHSEGWDFGIND
-169 AKIEDGYYQFFN
+169 VKIEDGYYQFFN
-181 IKQHSSDRFFDPDNL
+181 IRQRSSDPYFDPDNMIL
-196 VLTHIHA
+196 SNIEA

-215 TVNVKSIQLKERSGL
+215 TVNIKSMTFKERSGL
-230 NITKGHARVVVDKKQ
+230 NIVKGAARVVIDKKQ

-267 FNSMRDFSDIFH
+267 YNSMRDFRDIFH
-279 KVIFDIRLKQSK
+279 KVTFDIRLRKSK
-291 LCLRELLAF
+291 LCLEELLAF
-300 HPWFEG
+300 HPWFKD
-306 RDLPLFVNTHAVG
+306 RNLPMFVNAHAEG
-319 PLNALVLKK
+319 PLAALVLKK
-328 FAFESLTDQTLLRG
+328 FAFESLTDQTLLKG
-342 DGLLTSLQDLDHF
+342 SGILTSLQDLDNF
-355 EYRLQLSESRLALAD
+355 EYRLELDDSRLAVAD
-370 LKEVVYELDSIDV
+370 LKDVVYELDSIDFV
-383 VKKFEAIDLDASVS
+383 EKFEALDIGATIT

-405 DGDLDAAPGHFSGH
+405 DGDLDAGPGHFSGH
-419 LALDFPETIDAMSYD
+419 LALDFPESIDSMSYD
-434 LEGRLGQWDLGTF
+434 VEGKLGQWDLGMF
-447 TENGFDASIHDGEI
+447 AGNG
-461 LLTGSGLSANQLDA
+461 LDA
-475 ELDFHL
+475 FVNDANILITGEGLTADLLNTEADIHL
-481 MDYQV
+481 IDYTV
-486 LGRRLSQV
+486 LGRHLTDV
-494 QLTGEFDKGQ
+494 QLTGEFDKSQ
-504 CHLNVVS
+504 FHLNVE
-511 SDSRFAFNA
+511 SDDARFAFVA
-520 EATVYDW
+520 DATVFDW
-527 DKKLSLDA
+527 DKNLSMDA
-535 DLSASNVEFDKVGL
+535 DLSASNVEFENVGL
-549 DQLPLILSGSASL
+549 DKVPLILSGSASL

-569 ENTNATVEIRQLVA
+569 QNTNATIEVRQLVA
-583 DHGSVRYFCNSQQF
+583 DHGSVRYFCNSQQLA
-597 VQSASEGIQFS
+597 QSASEGIHFS
-608 GDWLNGFVTEGF
+608 GDWLNGNISSGF
-620 DPTDINNIGSHF
+620 DPTDAMNIGEHF

-641 AAPKSFSPQAFQF
+641 VAPTLFVPRDFSF

-661 DWLSSFVDK
+661 DWLSSFVDR
-670 TLTSGPI
+670 TLQSGPI
-677 NLVGSFGSQH
+677 NLVGHFGSQH
-687 QEVDLV
+687 RDVDVV
-693 LGPMDISW
+693 LGPMDLSW
-701 QGAEWHRLKLAI
+701 QGAEWHRLKLAV
-713 NSNANGTSTVV
+713 NSNTDGAATLL
-724 LNAKDLNYGETKYDR
+724 LNAKDLNYGETNYDR
-739 FALEGKLAEGVLDVG
+739 FALEGKLRDGILDVG
-754 FDLHDFQDRYN
+754 FDLHDRQDRYN
-765 VNLDAQSDVKLDS
+765 LNLGSQSNVKLDS
-778 MPTNINAAN
+778 LPTNIHAAN
-787 FYINKEPWQLDQKS
+787 FYINKEPWQLDQES
-801 VISLGRGDRLKVKN
+801 QLSLGAGNRVKVKKL
-815 FMINNSRHF
+815 MVNNSRHF
-824 VEMHG
+824 VELHG
-829 VLSEFLSDTF
+829 VLSEMLRDTF
-839 TLEMGNITPEL
+839 TLEVGNITPEL
-850 LTPFFPK
+850 LSPFFPH
-857 GTFDSLQFHLG
+857 GTFDSMQFHLG
-868 GKVRI
+868 GRVRI
-873 AAALGQFK
+873 AAALGQAK
-881 VMGESYLNDLT
+881 IVGESYLNDLV
-892 YLGYH
+892 YLGYR
-897 YGSFDLNVA
+897 YGSFDLKVA
-906 QKTAEPWL
+906 QRTSDKVL
-914 NIDLNSR
+914 DLDLVAR
-921 RGVLKNMA
+921 RGVLKNTS
-929 FMGRLKIGGGKSDI
+929 FRGRLKFGGDDPGLNAD
-943 DATLHIPEGTTLG
+943 LFIPEGTTIG
-956 ILSPFLAG
+956 ILTPFLSG
-964 IATPETGT
+964 IATTESGT
-972 VGGNVKFEGP
+972 IGGNVRIEGP
-982 LDDLIMQGDLKARDA
+982 MKDLIMQGDLKARDV
-997 MIGVD
+997 MMKVD

-1015 IVKSNGIFTRYP
+1015 LVKSNGIFTRYP
-1027 IQMYGKLKKGK
+1027 IQIYGKLKKGK

-1043 AFTHNHFADLALDL
+1043 AFTHNHFRDLALDL
-1057 HVYDAQ
+1057 NVYDAQ
-1063 KLRIIETT
+1063 KIRIIETT
-1071 EKDNDLFYGT
+1071 EADNDLFYGT
-1081 AWGNGSCRIWGPLNK
+1081 AWGNGSCRVWGPLDK

-1101 DMTPTEN
+1101 DMTPSEN
-1108 SKLSILYPTLNTN
+1108 SKLSILYPTLGANT
-1121 SVAGNIIFRNHF
+1121 VAGNIVFRDHF
-1133 GKVVGNSKAKKSS
+1133 GKVVGNSKSKKSS
-1146 SGLGN
+1146 SGMGN
-1151 IDLMIRATPELETEF
+1151 IDLMIRATPDLETEF
-1166 LIDKRLGDL
+1166 LIDKRLGDM

-1202 KSGVYVFS
+1202 KSGLYVFS

-1257 GTGNASGTNY
+1257 GSGSASSTNY

-1337 FSSGNPTSGSV
+1337 FSSGNPTSGNV

-1425 NGAAVPLNFNLEY
+1425 NSVAVPLNFNLEY

-1457 LQQSGATTNGVS
+1457 LQQSGSITNGVS

-1491 PITQTT
+1491 PITTTT

>member
-1 MVDSAQTTNFIF
+1 MDLAETTNFIF

-55 QQFAQYLSKE
+55 QQLAQYLSKE
-65 LKTKVEIGYVEIDF
+65 LNTKVEIGYVEIDF

-90 YDQDKDTLIEA
+90 YDQSKDTLIEA
-101 RQVEARLT
+101 RQIEARLT
-109 KVDLKNQRI
+109 KVDWKSHSI

-123 VLYKPKV
+123 VIYKPRV
-130 KTGYHSENG
+130 KNGYHTEEG
-139 PFNIDFFVDY
+139 PLNIDFFSDY

-154 DPNDHSKGWDFGIND
+154 DPNDHSEGWDFGIND
-169 AKIEDGYYQFFN
+169 AKIVDGYYQFFN
-181 IKQHSSDRFFDPDNL
+181 IRQTSNDPYFDPDNL
-196 VLTHIHA
+196 VLSNIDA

-215 TVNVKSIQLKERSGL
+215 TVNIKSMTFKERSGL
-230 NITKGHARVVVDKKQ
+230 NVVKGSARVVIDKKQ

-267 FNSMRDFSDIFH
+267 YNSMRDFRDIFH
-279 KVIFDIRLKQSK
+279 KVTFDIRLRKSK
-291 LCLRELLAF
+291 LCLEELLAF
-300 HPWFEG
+300 HPWFKD
-306 RDLPLFVNTHAVG
+306 RNLPLFVNAHAEG
-319 PLNALVLKK
+319 PLAALVLKK
-328 FAFESLTDQTLLRG
+328 FTFESLTDQTLLKGSGILR
-342 DGLLTSLQDLDHF
+342 SLQDLDNF
-355 EYRLQLSESRLALAD
+355 EYRLELDDSRLAVAD
-370 LKEVVYELDSIDV
+370 LKDVVYELDSIDFV
-383 VKKFEAIDLDASVS
+383 EKFEALDIGATIT

-405 DGDLDAAPGHFSGH
+405 DGDLDAGPGHFSGH
-419 LALDFPETIDAMSYD
+419 LALDFPESIDSMSYD
-434 LEGRLGQWDLGTF
+434 VEGKLGQWDLGMF
-447 TENGFDASIHDGEI
+447 AGNG
-461 LLTGSGLSANQLDA
+461 LDA
-475 ELDFHL
+475 FVNDANILITGEGLTADLLNTEADIHL
-481 MDYQV
+481 IDYTV
-486 LGRRLSQV
+486 LGRRLTDV
-494 QLTGEFDKGQ
+494 QLTGEFDKSQ
-504 CHLNVVS
+504 FHLNVE
-511 SDSRFAFNA
+511 SDDARFTFVAD
-520 EATVYDW
+520 ATVFDW
-527 DKKLSLDA
+527 DKNLSMDA
-535 DLSASNVEFDKVGL
+535 DLSASNVEFENVGL
-549 DQLPLILSGSASL
+549 DKVPLILSGSASL
-562 IYGGGDE
+562 IYGGGDAQ
-569 ENTNATVEIRQLVA
+569 NTNATIEVRQLVA
-583 DHGSVRYFCNSQQF
+583 DHGSVRYFCNSQQL

-608 GDWLNGFVTEGF
+608 GDWLNGNISSGF
-620 DPTDINNIGSHF
+620 DPTDAMNIGEHF

-641 AAPKSFSPQAFQF
+641 VAPTSFVPRDFSF

-661 DWLSSFVDK
+661 DWLSSFVER
-670 TLTSGPI
+670 TLQSGPI
-677 NLVGSFGSQH
+677 NLVGHFGSQH
-687 QEVDLV
+687 RDVDVV
-693 LGPMDISW
+693 LGPMDLSW
-701 QGAEWHRLKLAI
+701 QGAEWHRLKLAV
-713 NSNANGTSTVV
+713 NSNTDGAATLL

-739 FALEGKLAEGVLDVG
+739 FALEGKLRDGILDVG
-754 FDLHDFQDRYN
+754 FDLHDRQDRYN
-765 VNLDAQSDVKLDS
+765 LNLGSQSNVKLDS
-778 MPTNINAAN
+778 LPTNIKAAN
-787 FYINKEPWQLDQKS
+787 FYINKEPWQLDQES
-801 VISLGRGDRLKVKN
+801 QLSLGVGNRVKVKN
-815 FMINNSRHF
+815 FMVNNSRHF
-824 VEMHG
+824 VELHG
-829 VLSEFLSDTF
+829 VLSEMLRDTF
-839 TLEMGNITPEL
+839 TVEVGNITPEL
-850 LTPFFPK
+850 LSPFFPH
-857 GTFDSLQFHLG
+857 GTFDSMQFHLG
-868 GKVRI
+868 GRVRI
-873 AAALGQFK
+873 AAALGQAK
-881 VMGESYLNDLT
+881 IVGESYLNDLV
-892 YLGYH
+892 YLGYR
-897 YGSFDLNVA
+897 YGSFDLKVA
-906 QKTAEPWL
+906 QRTSDKVL
-914 NIDLNSR
+914 DLDLVAR
-921 RGVLKNMA
+921 RGVLKNTS
-929 FMGRLKIGGGKSDI
+929 FRGRLKFGGDDPGLNAD
-943 DATLHIPEGTTLG
+943 LFIPEGTTIG
-956 ILSPFLAG
+956 ILTPFLSG
-964 IATPETGT
+964 IATTESGT
-972 VGGNVKFEGP
+972 IGGNVRIEGP
-982 LDDLIMQGDLKARDA
+982 MNDLIMQGDLKAKDV
-997 MIGVD
+997 MMKVD

-1015 IVKSNGIFTRYP
+1015 LVKSNGIFTRYP
-1027 IQMYGKLKKGK
+1027 IQIYGKLKKGK

-1043 AFTHNHFADLALDL
+1043 AFTHNHFRDLALDL
-1057 HVYDAQ
+1057 NVYDAQ
-1063 KLRIIETT
+1063 KIRIIETT
-1071 EKDNDLFYGT
+1071 EADNDLFYGT
-1081 AWGNGSCRIWGPLNK
+1081 AWGNGSCRVWGPLDK

-1101 DMTPTEN
+1101 DMTPSEN
-1108 SKLSILYPTLNTN
+1108 SKLSILYPTLGANT
-1121 SVAGNIIFRNHF
+1121 VAGNIVFRDHF
-1133 GKVVGNSKAKKSS
+1133 GKVVGNSKSKKSS
-1146 SGLGN
+1146 SGMGN
-1151 IDLMIRATPELETEF
+1151 IDLMIRATPDLETEF
-1166 LIDKRLGDL
+1166 LIDKRLGDM

-1202 KSGVYVFS
+1202 KSGLYVFS

-1257 GTGNASGTNY
+1257 GSVSASSTNY

-1337 FSSGNPTSGSV
+1337 FSSGNPTSGNV

-1425 NGAAVPLNFNLEY
+1425 NSVAVPLNFNLEY

-1457 LQQSGATTNGVS
+1457 LQQSGSITNGVS

-1491 PITQTT
+1491 PITTTT

>member
-1 MVDSAQTTNFIF
+1 
-13 ERLKN
+13 
-18 KRTKL
+18 
-23 RKFLL
+23 
-28 LMLLSFLLLTG
+28 MLLSFLLLTG

-55 QQFAQYLSKE
+55 QQLAQYLSKE
-65 LKTKVEIGYVEIDF
+65 LNTKVEIGYVEVDF

-90 YDQDKDTLIEA
+90 YDQSKDTLIEA
-101 RQVEARLT
+101 RQIEARLT
-109 KVDLKNQRI
+109 KVDWKSHRI

-123 VLYKPKV
+123 VAYKPRV
-130 KTGYHSENG
+130 KNGYHTEDG
-139 PFNIDFFVDY
+139 PLNIDFFSDY

-154 DPNDHSKGWDFGIND
+154 DPNDHSEGWDFGIND
-169 AKIEDGYYQFFN
+169 AKIVDGYFQFFN
-181 IKQHSSDRFFDPDNL
+181 IRQRSSDPYFDPDNMIL
-196 VLTHIHA
+196 SDIDA

-215 TVNVKSIQLKERSGL
+215 TVNIKSMKFKERSGL
-230 NITKGHARVVVDKKQ
+230 NIVKGSARVVIDKKQ

-267 FNSMRDFSDIFH
+267 YNSMRDFTDIFH
-279 KVIFDIRLKQSK
+279 KVTFDIRLRKSK
-291 LCLRELLAF
+291 FCLEELLAF
-300 HPWFEG
+300 HPWFKN
-306 RDLPLFVNTHAVG
+306 RNLPLFVNAHAEG
-319 PLNALVLKK
+319 PLAALVLKK
-328 FAFESLTDQTLLRG
+328 FTFESLTDQTQLKG
-342 DGLLTSLQDLDHF
+342 SGILTSLQDLDNF
-355 EYRLQLSESRLALAD
+355 EYRLELDDSRLALAD
-370 LKEVVYELDSIDV
+370 LKDVVYELDSIDF
-383 VKKFEAIDLDASVS
+383 VKKFEAFDIGATIT

-405 DGDLDAAPGHFSGH
+405 DGDLDAGPGHFSGH
-419 LALDFPETIDAMSYD
+419 LALDFPESIDAMSYD
-434 LEGRLGQWDLGTF
+434 VEGKLGQWDLGMF
-447 TENGFDASIHDGEI
+447 AS
-461 LLTGSGLSANQLDA
+461 SGLDAFVNDANILITGEGLTADLLNA
-475 ELDFHL
+475 EADIHL
-481 MDYQV
+481 IDYTV
-486 LGRRLSQV
+486 LGRRFTDV
-494 QLTGEFDKGQ
+494 QFTGEFDKSQ
-504 CHLNVVS
+504 FHLNVE
-511 SDSRFAFNA
+511 SDDARFAFVA
-520 EATVYDW
+520 DATVFDW
-527 DKKLSLDA
+527 DKNLSMDA
-535 DLSASNVEFDKVGL
+535 DLSASNVEFENVGL
-549 DQLPLILSGSASL
+549 DKVPLILSGSASL
-562 IYGGGDE
+562 IYGGGDAQ
-569 ENTNATVEIRQLVA
+569 NTNATVEVRQLVA
-583 DHGSVRYFCNSQQF
+583 DHGSVRYFCNSQQL

-608 GDWLNGFVTEGF
+608 GNWLNGSISSGF
-620 DPTDINNIGSHF
+620 DPSDAMNIGEHF

-641 AAPKSFSPQAFQF
+641 TAPTSFVPRDFSI

-661 DWLSSFVDK
+661 DWLSSFVDR
-670 TLTSGPI
+670 TLQSGPI
-677 NLVGSFGSQH
+677 NLVGHFGSQH
-687 QEVDLV
+687 RDVDLV
-693 LGPMDISW
+693 LGPMDLSW
-701 QGAEWHRLKLAI
+701 QGAEWHRLKLAV
-713 NSNANGTSTVV
+713 NANTNGAATLL

-739 FALEGKLAEGVLDVG
+739 FALEGKLRDGILDVG
-754 FDLHDFQDRYN
+754 FDLHDMQDRYN
-765 VNLDAQSDVKLDS
+765 VNLGSQSNVKLDS
-778 MPTNINAAN
+778 LPTNINAAN
-787 FYINKEPWQLDQKS
+787 FYINKEPWQLDQES
-801 VISLGRGDRLKVKN
+801 QLSLGAGNRVKVKKL
-815 FMINNSRHF
+815 MVNNSRHF
-824 VEMHG
+824 VELHG
-829 VLSEFLSDTF
+829 VLSEMLSDTF
-839 TLEMGNITPEL
+839 TVEVGNITPEL
-850 LTPFFPK
+850 LSPFFPH
-857 GTFDSLQFHLG
+857 GTFDSMQFHLG
-868 GKVRI
+868 GSVRI
-873 AAALGQFK
+873 AAALGQAK
-881 VMGESYLNDLT
+881 IVGESYLNDLV
-892 YLGYH
+892 YLGYR
-897 YGSFDLNVA
+897 YGSFDLKVA
-906 QKTAEPWL
+906 QRTSDKVL
-914 NIDLNSR
+914 DLDLVAR
-921 RGVLKNMA
+921 RGVLKNTS
-929 FMGRLKIGGGKSDI
+929 FRGRLKFGGDGPGL
-943 DATLHIPEGTTLG
+943 DADLYIPEGTTLG
-956 ILSPFLAG
+956 ILTPFLSG
-964 IATPETGT
+964 IATTESGT
-972 VGGNVKFEGP
+972 IGGNVRIEGP
-982 LDDLIMQGDLKARDA
+982 MNDLIMQGDLKARDV
-997 MIGVD
+997 MMKVD
-1002 YLGTKYRFDEADF
+1002 YLGTKYRFDDADF
-1015 IVKSNGIFTRYP
+1015 LVKSNGIFTRYP
-1027 IQMYGKLKKGK
+1027 IQIYGKLKKGK

-1043 AFTHNHFADLALDL
+1043 AFTHNHFRDLALDL
-1057 HVYDAQ
+1057 NVYDAQ
-1063 KLRIIETT
+1063 KIRIIETT
-1071 EKDNDLFYGT
+1071 EADNDLFYGT
-1081 AWGNGSCRIWGPLNK
+1081 AWGNGSCRVWGPLDK

-1121 SVAGNIIFRNHF
+1121 SVAGNIVFRNHF
-1133 GKVVGNSKAKKSS
+1133 GKVVGNTRAKKSS

-1166 LIDKRLGDL
+1166 LIDKRLGDM

-1202 KSGVYVFS
+1202 KSGLYVFS

-1257 GTGNASGTNY
+1257 GSGSASSTNY

-1337 FSSGNPTSGSV
+1337 FSSGNPTSGNV

-1425 NGAAVPLNFNLEY
+1425 NSVAVPLNFNLEY

-1457 LQQSGATTNGVS
+1457 LQQSGSITNGVS

-1491 PITQTT
+1491 PITNTT

>member
-1 MVDSAQTTNFIF
+1 
-13 ERLKN
+13 
-18 KRTKL
+18 
-23 RKFLL
+23 
-28 LMLLSFLLLTG
+28 MLLSFLLLTG

-55 QQFAQYLSKE
+55 QQLAQYLSKE
-65 LKTKVEIGYVEIDF
+65 LNTKVEIGYVEVDF

-90 YDQDKDTLIEA
+90 YDQSKDTLIEA
-101 RQVEARLT
+101 RQIEARLT
-109 KVDLKNQRI
+109 KVDWKSHRI

-123 VLYKPKV
+123 VAYKPRV
-130 KTGYHSENG
+130 KNGYHTEDG
-139 PFNIDFFVDY
+139 PLNIDFFSDY

-154 DPNDHSKGWDFGIND
+154 DPNDHSEGWDFGIND
-169 AKIEDGYYQFFN
+169 AKIVDGYFQFFN
-181 IKQHSSDRFFDPDNL
+181 IRQRSSDPYFDPDNMIL
-196 VLTHIHA
+196 SDIDA

-215 TVNVKSIQLKERSGL
+215 TVNIKSMKFKERSGL
-230 NITKGHARVVVDKKQ
+230 NIVKGSARVVIDKKQ

-267 FNSMRDFSDIFH
+267 YNSMRDFTDIFH
-279 KVIFDIRLKQSK
+279 KVTFDIRLRKSK
-291 LCLRELLAF
+291 FCLEELLAF
-300 HPWFEG
+300 HPWFKN
-306 RDLPLFVNTHAVG
+306 RNLPLFVNAHAEG
-319 PLNALVLKK
+319 PLAALVLKK
-328 FAFESLTDQTLLRG
+328 FTFESLTDQTQLKG
-342 DGLLTSLQDLDHF
+342 SGILTSLQDLDNF
-355 EYRLQLSESRLALAD
+355 EYRLELDDSRLALAD
-370 LKEVVYELDSIDV
+370 LKDVVYELDSIDF
-383 VKKFEAIDLDASVS
+383 VKKFEAFDIGATIT

-405 DGDLDAAPGHFSGH
+405 DGDLDAGPGHFSGH
-419 LALDFPETIDAMSYD
+419 LALDFPESIDAMSYD
-434 LEGRLGQWDLGTF
+434 VEGKLGQWDLGMF
-447 TENGFDASIHDGEI
+447 AS
-461 LLTGSGLSANQLDA
+461 SGLDAFVNDANILITGEGLTADLLNA
-475 ELDFHL
+475 EADIHL
-481 MDYQV
+481 IDYTV
-486 LGRRLSQV
+486 LGRRFTDV
-494 QLTGEFDKGQ
+494 QFTGEFDKSQ
-504 CHLNVVS
+504 FHLNVE
-511 SDSRFAFNA
+511 SDDARFAFVA
-520 EATVYDW
+520 DATVFDW
-527 DKKLSLDA
+527 DKNLSMDA
-535 DLSASNVEFDKVGL
+535 DLSASNVEFENVGL
-549 DQLPLILSGSASL
+549 DKVPLILSGSASL
-562 IYGGGDE
+562 IYGGGDAQ
-569 ENTNATVEIRQLVA
+569 NTNATVEVRQLVA
-583 DHGSVRYFCNSQQF
+583 DHGSVRYFCNSQQL

-608 GDWLNGFVTEGF
+608 GDWLNGSISSGF
-620 DPTDINNIGSHF
+620 DPSDAMNIGEHF

-641 AAPKSFSPQAFQF
+641 TAPTSFVPRDFSI

-661 DWLSSFVDK
+661 DWLSSFVDR
-670 TLTSGPI
+670 TLQSGPI
-677 NLVGSFGSQH
+677 NLVGHFGSQH
-687 QEVDLV
+687 RDVDLV
-693 LGPMDISW
+693 LGPMDLSW
-701 QGAEWHRLKLAI
+701 QGAEWHRLKLAV
-713 NSNANGTSTVV
+713 NANTNGAATLV

-739 FALEGKLAEGVLDVG
+739 FALEGKLRDGILDVG
-754 FDLHDFQDRYN
+754 FDLHDMQDRYN
-765 VNLDAQSDVKLDS
+765 VNLGSQSNVKLDS
-778 MPTNINAAN
+778 LPTNINAAN
-787 FYINKEPWQLDQKS
+787 FYINKEPWQLDQES
-801 VISLGRGDRLKVKN
+801 QLSLGAGNRVKVKKL
-815 FMINNSRHF
+815 MVNNSRHF
-824 VEMHG
+824 VELHG
-829 VLSEFLSDTF
+829 VLSEMLSDTF
-839 TLEMGNITPEL
+839 TVEVGNITPEL
-850 LTPFFPK
+850 LSPFFPH
-857 GTFDSLQFHLG
+857 GTFDSMQFHLG
-868 GKVRI
+868 GSVRI
-873 AAALGQFK
+873 AAALGQAK
-881 VMGESYLNDLT
+881 IVGESYLNDLV
-892 YLGYH
+892 YLGYR
-897 YGSFDLNVA
+897 YGSFDLKVA
-906 QKTAEPWL
+906 QRTSDKVL
-914 NIDLNSR
+914 DLDLVAR
-921 RGVLKNMA
+921 RGVLKNTS
-929 FMGRLKIGGGKSDI
+929 FRGRLKFGGDGPGL
-943 DATLHIPEGTTLG
+943 DADLYIPEGTTLG
-956 ILSPFLAG
+956 ILTPFLSG
-964 IATPETGT
+964 IATTESGT
-972 VGGNVKFEGP
+972 IGGNVRIEGP
-982 LDDLIMQGDLKARDA
+982 MNDLIMQGDLKARDV
-997 MIGVD
+997 MMKVD
-1002 YLGTKYRFDEADF
+1002 YLGTKYRFDDADF
-1015 IVKSNGIFTRYP
+1015 LVKSNGIFTRYP
-1027 IQMYGKLKKGK
+1027 IQIYGKLKKGK

-1043 AFTHNHFADLALDL
+1043 AFTHNHFRDLALDL
-1057 HVYDAQ
+1057 NVYDAQ
-1063 KLRIIETT
+1063 KIRIIETT
-1071 EKDNDLFYGT
+1071 EADNDLFYGT
-1081 AWGNGSCRIWGPLNK
+1081 AWGNGSCRVWGPLDK

-1121 SVAGNIIFRNHF
+1121 SVAGNIVFRNHF
-1133 GKVVGNSKAKKSS
+1133 GKVVGNTRAKKSS

-1166 LIDKRLGDL
+1166 LIDKRLGDM

-1202 KSGVYVFS
+1202 KSGLYVFS

-1257 GTGNASGTNY
+1257 GSGSASSTNY

-1337 FSSGNPTSGSV
+1337 FSSGNPTSGNV

-1425 NGAAVPLNFNLEY
+1425 NSVAVPLNFNLEY

-1457 LQQSGATTNGVS
+1457 LQQSGSITNGVS

-1491 PITQTT
+1491 PITNTT

>member
-1 MVDSAQTTNFIF
+1 MDSARTTNFIF

-55 QQFAQYLSKE
+55 QQLAQQLSKE
-65 LKTKVEIGYVEIDF
+65 LNTKVEIGYVEVDF

-90 YDQDKDTLIEA
+90 YDQSKDTLIEA
-101 RQVEARLT
+101 RQIEARLT
-109 KVDLKNQRI
+109 KVDWKSHRI

-123 VLYKPKV
+123 VAYKPRV
-130 KTGYHSENG
+130 KNGYHTEDG
-139 PFNIDFFVDY
+139 PLNIDFFSDY

-154 DPNDHSKGWDFGIND
+154 DPNDHSEGWDFGIND
-169 AKIEDGYYQFFN
+169 AKIVDGYFQFFN
-181 IKQHSSDRFFDPDNL
+181 IRQRSSDPYFDPDNMIL
-196 VLTHIHA
+196 SDIDA

-215 TVNVKSIQLKERSGL
+215 TVNIKSMKFKERSGL
-230 NITKGHARVVVDKKQ
+230 NIVKGSARVVIDKKQ

-267 FNSMRDFSDIFH
+267 YNSMRDFTDIFH
-279 KVIFDIRLKQSK
+279 KVTFDIRLRKSK
-291 LCLRELLAF
+291 FCLEELLAF
-300 HPWFEG
+300 HPWFKN
-306 RDLPLFVNTHAVG
+306 RNLPLFVNAHAEG
-319 PLNALVLKK
+319 PLAALVLKK
-328 FAFESLTDQTLLRG
+328 FTFESLTDQTQLKG
-342 DGLLTSLQDLDHF
+342 SGILTSLQDLDNF
-355 EYRLQLSESRLALAD
+355 EYRLELDDSRLALAD
-370 LKEVVYELDSIDV
+370 LKDVVYELDSIDF
-383 VKKFEAIDLDASVS
+383 VKKFEAFDIGATIT

-405 DGDLDAAPGHFSGH
+405 DGDLDAGPGHFSGH
-419 LALDFPETIDAMSYD
+419 LALDFPESIDAMSYD
-434 LEGRLGQWDLGTF
+434 VEGKLGQWDLGMF
-447 TENGFDASIHDGEI
+447 AS
-461 LLTGSGLSANQLDA
+461 SGLDAFVNDANILITGEGLTADLLNA
-475 ELDFHL
+475 EADIHL
-481 MDYQV
+481 IDYTV
-486 LGRRLSQV
+486 LGRRFTDV
-494 QLTGEFDKGQ
+494 QFTGEFDKSQ
-504 CHLNVVS
+504 FHLNVE
-511 SDSRFAFNA
+511 SDDARFAFVA
-520 EATVYDW
+520 DATVFDW
-527 DKKLSLDA
+527 DKNLSMDA
-535 DLSASNVEFDKVGL
+535 DLSASNVEFENVGL
-549 DQLPLILSGSASL
+549 DKVPLILSGSASL
-562 IYGGGDE
+562 IYGGGDAQ
-569 ENTNATVEIRQLVA
+569 NTNATVEVRQLVA
-583 DHGSVRYFCNSQQF
+583 DHGSVRYFCNSQQL

-608 GDWLNGFVTEGF
+608 GDWLNGSISSGF
-620 DPTDINNIGSHF
+620 DPSDAMNIGEHF

-641 AAPKSFSPQAFQF
+641 TAPTSFVPRDFSF

-661 DWLSSFVDK
+661 DWLSSFVDR
-670 TLTSGPI
+670 TLQSGPI
-677 NLVGSFGSQH
+677 NLVGHFGSQH
-687 QEVDLV
+687 RDVDLV
-693 LGPMDISW
+693 LGPMDLSW
-701 QGAEWHRLKLAI
+701 QGAEWHRLKLAV
-713 NSNANGTSTVV
+713 NANTNGAATLV

-739 FALEGKLAEGVLDVG
+739 FALEGKLRDGILDVG
-754 FDLHDFQDRYN
+754 FDLHDMQDRYN
-765 VNLDAQSDVKLDS
+765 VNLGSQSNVKLDS
-778 MPTNINAAN
+778 LPTNINAAN
-787 FYINKEPWQLDQKS
+787 FYINKEPWQLDQES
-801 VISLGRGDRLKVKN
+801 QLSLGAGNRVKVKKL
-815 FMINNSRHF
+815 MVNNSRHF
-824 VEMHG
+824 VELHG
-829 VLSEFLSDTF
+829 VLSEMLSDTF
-839 TLEMGNITPEL
+839 TVEVGNITPEL
-850 LTPFFPK
+850 LSPFFPH
-857 GTFDSLQFHLG
+857 GTFDSMQFHLG
-868 GKVRI
+868 GSVRI
-873 AAALGQFK
+873 AAALGQAK
-881 VMGESYLNDLT
+881 IVGESYLNDLV
-892 YLGYH
+892 YLGYR
-897 YGSFDLNVA
+897 YGSFDLKVA
-906 QKTAEPWL
+906 QRTSDKVL
-914 NIDLNSR
+914 DLDLVAR
-921 RGVLKNMA
+921 RGVLKNTS
-929 FMGRLKIGGGKSDI
+929 FRGRLKFGGDGPGL
-943 DATLHIPEGTTLG
+943 DADLYIPEGTTLG
-956 ILSPFLAG
+956 ILTPFLSG
-964 IATPETGT
+964 IATTESGT
-972 VGGNVKFEGP
+972 IGGNVRIEGP
-982 LDDLIMQGDLKARDA
+982 MNDLIMQGDLKARDV
-997 MIGVD
+997 MMKVD
-1002 YLGTKYRFDEADF
+1002 YLGTKYRFDDADF
-1015 IVKSNGIFTRYP
+1015 LVKSNGIFTRYP
-1027 IQMYGKLKKGK
+1027 IQIYGKLKKGK

-1043 AFTHNHFADLALDL
+1043 AFTHNHFRDLALDL
-1057 HVYDAQ
+1057 NVYDAQ
-1063 KLRIIETT
+1063 KIRIIETT
-1071 EKDNDLFYGT
+1071 EADNDLFYGT
-1081 AWGNGSCRIWGPLNK
+1081 AWGNGSCRVWGPLDK

-1121 SVAGNIIFRNHF
+1121 SVAGNIVFRNHF
-1133 GKVVGNSKAKKSS
+1133 GKVVGNTRAKKSS

-1166 LIDKRLGDL
+1166 LIDKRLGDM

-1202 KSGVYVFS
+1202 KSGLYVFS

-1257 GTGNASGTNY
+1257 GSGSASSTNY

-1337 FSSGNPTSGSV
+1337 FSSGNPTSGNV

-1425 NGAAVPLNFNLEY
+1425 NSVAVPLNFNLEY

-1457 LQQSGATTNGVS
+1457 LQQSGSITNGVS

-1491 PITQTT
+1491 PITNTT

>member
-1 MVDSAQTTNFIF
+1 MDSARTTNFIF

-55 QQFAQYLSKE
+55 QQLAQQLSKE
-65 LKTKVEIGYVEIDF
+65 LNTKVEIGYVEVDF

-90 YDQDKDTLIEA
+90 YDQSKDTLIEA
-101 RQVEARLT
+101 RQIEARLT
-109 KVDLKNQRI
+109 KVDWKSHSI

-123 VLYKPKV
+123 VAYKPRV
-130 KTGYHSENG
+130 KNGYHTEKG
-139 PFNIDFFVDY
+139 PLNIDFFSDY
-149 LNPPS
+149 LSPPS
-154 DPNDHSKGWDFGIND
+154 DPNDHSEGWDFGIND
-169 AKIEDGYYQFFN
+169 VKIEDGYYQFFN
-181 IKQHSSDRFFDPDNL
+181 IRQRSSDPYFDPDNMIL
-196 VLTHIHA
+196 SNIEA

-215 TVNVKSIQLKERSGL
+215 TVNIKSMTFKERSGL
-230 NITKGHARVVVDKKQ
+230 NIVKGAARVVIDKKQ

-267 FNSMRDFSDIFH
+267 YNSMRDFRDIFH
-279 KVIFDIRLKQSK
+279 KVTFDIRLRKSK
-291 LCLRELLAF
+291 LCLEELLAF
-300 HPWFEG
+300 HPWFKD
-306 RDLPLFVNTHAVG
+306 RNLPMFVNAHAEG
-319 PLNALVLKK
+319 PLAALVLKK
-328 FAFESLTDQTLLRG
+328 FTFESLTDQTLLKG
-342 DGLLTSLQDLDHF
+342 SGILTSLQDLDNF
-355 EYRLQLSESRLALAD
+355 EYRLELDDSRLAVAD
-370 LKEVVYELDSIDV
+370 LRDVVYELDSIDFV
-383 VKKFEAIDLDASVS
+383 EKFEALDIGATIT

-405 DGDLDAAPGHFSGH
+405 DGDLDAGPGHFSGH
-419 LALDFPETIDAMSYD
+419 LALDFPESIDAMSYD
-434 LEGRLGQWDLGTF
+434 VEGKLGQWDLGMF
-447 TENGFDASIHDGEI
+447 AGNG
-461 LLTGSGLSANQLDA
+461 LDA
-475 ELDFHL
+475 FVNDANILITGEGLTADLLNTEADIHL
-481 MDYQV
+481 IDYTV
-486 LGRRLSQV
+486 LGRHLTDV
-494 QLTGEFDKGQ
+494 QLTGEFDKSQ
-504 CHLNVVS
+504 FHLNVE
-511 SDSRFAFNA
+511 SDDARFAFVA
-520 EATVYDW
+520 DATVFDW
-527 DKKLSLDA
+527 DKNLSMDA
-535 DLSASNVEFDKVGL
+535 DLSASNVEFENVGL
-549 DQLPLILSGSASL
+549 DKVPLILSGSASL

-569 ENTNATVEIRQLVA
+569 QNTNATIEVRQLVA
-583 DHGSVRYFCNSQQF
+583 DHGSVRYFCNSQQLA
-597 VQSASEGIQFS
+597 QSASEGIHFS
-608 GDWLNGFVTEGF
+608 GDWLNGNISSGF
-620 DPTDINNIGSHF
+620 DPTDAMNIGEHF

-641 AAPKSFSPQAFQF
+641 VAPTLFVPRDFSF

-661 DWLSSFVDK
+661 DWLSSFVDR
-670 TLTSGPI
+670 TLQSGPI
-677 NLVGSFGSQH
+677 NLVGHFGSQH
-687 QEVDLV
+687 RDVDVV
-693 LGPMDISW
+693 LGPMDLSW
-701 QGAEWHRLKLAI
+701 QGAEWHRLKLAV
-713 NSNANGTSTVV
+713 NSNTDGAATLL
-724 LNAKDLNYGETKYDR
+724 LNAKDLNYGETNYDR
-739 FALEGKLAEGVLDVG
+739 FALEGKLRDGILDVG
-754 FDLHDFQDRYN
+754 FDLHDRQDRYN
-765 VNLDAQSDVKLDS
+765 LNLGSQSNVKLDS
-778 MPTNINAAN
+778 LPTNIHAAN
-787 FYINKEPWQLDQKS
+787 FYINKEPWQLDQES
-801 VISLGRGDRLKVKN
+801 QLSLGVGNRVKVKKL
-815 FMINNSRHF
+815 MVNNSRHF
-824 VEMHG
+824 VELHG
-829 VLSEFLSDTF
+829 VLSEMLRDTF
-839 TLEMGNITPEL
+839 TVEVGNITPEL
-850 LTPFFPK
+850 LSPFFPH
-857 GTFDSLQFHLG
+857 GTFDSMQFHLG
-868 GKVRI
+868 GRVRI
-873 AAALGQFK
+873 AAALGQAK
-881 VMGESYLNDLT
+881 IVGESYLNDLV
-892 YLGYH
+892 YLGYR
-897 YGSFDLNVA
+897 YGSFDLKVA
-906 QKTAEPWL
+906 QRTSDKVL
-914 NIDLNSR
+914 DLDLVAR
-921 RGVLKNMA
+921 RGVLKNTS
-929 FMGRLKIGGGKSDI
+929 FRGRLKFGGDDPGLNAD
-943 DATLHIPEGTTLG
+943 LFIPEGTTIG
-956 ILSPFLAG
+956 ILTPFLSG
-964 IATPETGT
+964 IATTESGT
-972 VGGNVKFEGP
+972 IGGNVRIEGP
-982 LDDLIMQGDLKARDA
+982 MKDLIMQGDLKARDV
-997 MIGVD
+997 MMKVD

-1015 IVKSNGIFTRYP
+1015 LVKSNGIFTRYP
-1027 IQMYGKLKKGK
+1027 IQIYGKLKKGK

-1043 AFTHNHFADLALDL
+1043 AFTHNHFRDLALDL
-1057 HVYDAQ
+1057 NVYDAQ
-1063 KLRIIETT
+1063 KIRIIETT
-1071 EKDNDLFYGT
+1071 EADNDLFYGT
-1081 AWGNGSCRIWGPLNK
+1081 AWGNGSCRVWGPLDK

-1101 DMTPTEN
+1101 DMTPSEN
-1108 SKLSILYPTLNTN
+1108 SKLSILYPTLGANT
-1121 SVAGNIIFRNHF
+1121 VAGNIVFRDHF
-1133 GKVVGNSKAKKSS
+1133 GKVVGNSKSKKSS
-1146 SGLGN
+1146 SGMGN
-1151 IDLMIRATPELETEF
+1151 IDLMIRATPDLETEF
-1166 LIDKRLGDL
+1166 LIDKRLGDM

-1202 KSGVYVFS
+1202 KSGLYVFS

-1257 GTGNASGTNY
+1257 GSGSASSTNY

-1337 FSSGNPTSGSV
+1337 FSSGNPTSGNV

-1425 NGAAVPLNFNLEY
+1425 NSVAVPLNFNLEY

-1457 LQQSGATTNGVS
+1457 LQQSGSITNGVS

-1491 PITQTT
+1491 PITTTT

>member
-1 MVDSAQTTNFIF
+1 MDSAETTNFIF

-55 QQFAQYLSKE
+55 QQLAQYLSKE
-65 LKTKVEIGYVEIDF
+65 LNTKVEIGYVEVDF

-90 YDQDKDTLIEA
+90 YDQSKDTLIEA
-101 RQVEARLT
+101 RQIEARLT
-109 KVDLKNQRI
+109 KVDWKSHRI

-123 VLYKPKV
+123 VAYKPRV
-130 KTGYHSENG
+130 KNGYHTEDG
-139 PFNIDFFVDY
+139 PLNIDFFSDY

-154 DPNDHSKGWDFGIND
+154 DPNDHSEGWDFGIND
-169 AKIEDGYYQFFN
+169 AKIVDGYFQFFN
-181 IKQHSSDRFFDPDNL
+181 IRQRSSDPYFDPDNMIL
-196 VLTHIHA
+196 SDIDA

-215 TVNVKSIQLKERSGL
+215 TVNIKSMKFKERSGL
-230 NITKGHARVVVDKKQ
+230 NIVKGSARVVIDKKQ

-267 FNSMRDFSDIFH
+267 YNSMRDFTDIFH
-279 KVIFDIRLKQSK
+279 KVTFDIRLRKSK
-291 LCLRELLAF
+291 FCLEELLAF
-300 HPWFEG
+300 HPWFKN
-306 RDLPLFVNTHAVG
+306 RNLPLFVNAHAEG
-319 PLNALVLKK
+319 PLAALVLKK
-328 FAFESLTDQTLLRG
+328 FTFESLTDQTQLKG
-342 DGLLTSLQDLDHF
+342 SGILTSLQDLDNF
-355 EYRLQLSESRLALAD
+355 EYRLELDDSRLALAD
-370 LKEVVYELDSIDV
+370 LKDVVYELDSIDF
-383 VKKFEAIDLDASVS
+383 VKKFEAFDIGATIT

-405 DGDLDAAPGHFSGH
+405 DGDLDAGPGHFSGH
-419 LALDFPETIDAMSYD
+419 LALDFPESIDAMSYD
-434 LEGRLGQWDLGTF
+434 VEGKLGQWDLGMF
-447 TENGFDASIHDGEI
+447 AS
-461 LLTGSGLSANQLDA
+461 SGLDAFVNDANILITGEGLTADLLNA
-475 ELDFHL
+475 EADIHL
-481 MDYQV
+481 IDYTV
-486 LGRRLSQV
+486 LGRRFTDV
-494 QLTGEFDKGQ
+494 QFTGEFDKSQ
-504 CHLNVVS
+504 FHLNVE
-511 SDSRFAFNA
+511 SDDARFAFVA
-520 EATVYDW
+520 DATVFDW
-527 DKKLSLDA
+527 DKNLSMDA
-535 DLSASNVEFDKVGL
+535 DLSASNVEFENIGLDKV
-549 DQLPLILSGSASL
+549 PLILSGSASL
-562 IYGGGDE
+562 IYGGGDAQ
-569 ENTNATVEIRQLVA
+569 NTNATVEVRQLVA
-583 DHGSVRYFCNSQQF
+583 DHGSVRYFCNSQQL

-608 GDWLNGFVTEGF
+608 GDWLNGSISSGF
-620 DPTDINNIGSHF
+620 DPSDAMNIGEHF

-641 AAPKSFSPQAFQF
+641 TAPTSFVPRDFSF

-661 DWLSSFVDK
+661 DWLSSFVDR
-670 TLTSGPI
+670 TLQSGPI
-677 NLVGSFGSQH
+677 NLVGHFGSQH
-687 QEVDLV
+687 RDVDLV
-693 LGPMDISW
+693 LGPMDLSW
-701 QGAEWHRLKLAI
+701 QGAEWHRLKLAV
-713 NSNANGTSTVV
+713 NANTNGAATLV

-739 FALEGKLAEGVLDVG
+739 FALEGKLRDGILDVG
-754 FDLHDFQDRYN
+754 FDLHDMQDRYN
-765 VNLDAQSDVKLDS
+765 VNLGSQSNVKLDS
-778 MPTNINAAN
+778 LPTNINAAN
-787 FYINKEPWQLDQKS
+787 FYINKEPWQLDQES
-801 VISLGRGDRLKVKN
+801 QLSLGAGNRVKVKKL
-815 FMINNSRHF
+815 MVNNSRHF
-824 VEMHG
+824 VELHG
-829 VLSEFLSDTF
+829 VLSEMLSDTF
-839 TLEMGNITPEL
+839 TVEVGNITPEL
-850 LTPFFPK
+850 LSPFFPH
-857 GTFDSLQFHLG
+857 GTFDSMQFHLG
-868 GKVRI
+868 GSVRI
-873 AAALGQFK
+873 AAALGQAK
-881 VMGESYLNDLT
+881 IVGESYLNDLV
-892 YLGYH
+892 YLGYR
-897 YGSFDLNVA
+897 YGSFDLKVA
-906 QKTAEPWL
+906 QRTSDKVL
-914 NIDLNSR
+914 DLDLVAR
-921 RGVLKNMA
+921 RGVLKNTS
-929 FMGRLKIGGGKSDI
+929 FRGRLKFGGDGPGL
-943 DATLHIPEGTTLG
+943 DADLYIPEGTTLG
-956 ILSPFLAG
+956 ILTPFLSG
-964 IATPETGT
+964 IATTESGT
-972 VGGNVKFEGP
+972 IGGNVRIEGP
-982 LDDLIMQGDLKARDA
+982 MNDLIMQGDLKARDV
-997 MIGVD
+997 MMKVD
-1002 YLGTKYRFDEADF
+1002 YLGTKYRFDDADF
-1015 IVKSNGIFTRYP
+1015 LVKSNGIFTRYP
-1027 IQMYGKLKKGK
+1027 IQIYGKLKKGK

-1043 AFTHNHFADLALDL
+1043 AFTHNHFRDLALDL
-1057 HVYDAQ
+1057 NVYDAQ
-1063 KLRIIETT
+1063 KIRIIETT
-1071 EKDNDLFYGT
+1071 EADNDLFYGT
-1081 AWGNGSCRIWGPLNK
+1081 AWGNGSCRVWGPLDK

-1121 SVAGNIIFRNHF
+1121 SVAGNIVFRNHF
-1133 GKVVGNSKAKKSS
+1133 GKVVGNTRAKKSS

-1166 LIDKRLGDL
+1166 LIDKRLGDM

-1202 KSGVYVFS
+1202 KSGLYVFS

-1257 GTGNASGTNY
+1257 GSGSASSTNY

-1337 FSSGNPTSGSV
+1337 FSSGNPTSGNV

-1425 NGAAVPLNFNLEY
+1425 NSVAVPLNFNLEY

-1457 LQQSGATTNGVS
+1457 LQQSGSITNGVS

-1491 PITQTT
+1491 PITNTT

>member
-1 MVDSAQTTNFIF
+1 MDSAETTNFIF

-55 QQFAQYLSKE
+55 QQLAQYLSKE
-65 LKTKVEIGYVEIDF
+65 LNTKVEIGYVEVDF

-90 YDQDKDTLIEA
+90 YDQSKDTLIEA
-101 RQVEARLT
+101 RQIEARLS
-109 KVDLKNQRI
+109 KVDWKLHRI

-123 VLYKPKV
+123 VAYKPRV
-130 KTGYHSENG
+130 KNGYHTEDG
-139 PFNIDFFVDY
+139 PLNIDFFSDY

-154 DPNDHSKGWDFGIND
+154 DPNDHSEGWDFGIND
-169 AKIEDGYYQFFN
+169 AKIVDGYFQFFN
-181 IKQHSSDRFFDPDNL
+181 IRQRSSDPYFDPDNMIL
-196 VLTHIHA
+196 SDIDA

-215 TVNVKSIQLKERSGL
+215 TVNIKSMKFKERSGL
-230 NITKGHARVVVDKKQ
+230 NIVKGSARVVIDKKQ

-267 FNSMRDFSDIFH
+267 YNSMRDFTDIFH
-279 KVIFDIRLKQSK
+279 KVTFDIRLRKSK
-291 LCLRELLAF
+291 FCLEELLAF
-300 HPWFEG
+300 HPWFKN
-306 RDLPLFVNTHAVG
+306 RNLPLFVNAHAEG
-319 PLNALVLKK
+319 PLAALVLKK
-328 FAFESLTDQTLLRG
+328 FTFESLTDQTQLKG
-342 DGLLTSLQDLDHF
+342 SGILTSLQDLDNF
-355 EYRLQLSESRLALAD
+355 EYRLELDDSRLALAD
-370 LKEVVYELDSIDV
+370 LKDVVYELDSIDF
-383 VKKFEAIDLDASVS
+383 VKKFEAFDIGATIT

-405 DGDLDAAPGHFSGH
+405 DGDLDAGPGHFSGH
-419 LALDFPETIDAMSYD
+419 LALDFPESIDAMSYD
-434 LEGRLGQWDLGTF
+434 VEGKLGQWDLGMF
-447 TENGFDASIHDGEI
+447 AS
-461 LLTGSGLSANQLDA
+461 SGLDAFVNDANILITGEGLTADLLNA
-475 ELDFHL
+475 EADIHL
-481 MDYQV
+481 IDYTV
-486 LGRRLSQV
+486 LGRRFTDV
-494 QLTGEFDKGQ
+494 QLTGEFDKSQ
-504 CHLNVVS
+504 FHLNVE
-511 SDSRFAFNA
+511 SDDARFAFVA
-520 EATVYDW
+520 DATVFDW
-527 DKKLSLDA
+527 DKNLSMDA
-535 DLSASNVEFDKVGL
+535 DLSASNVEFENVGL
-549 DQLPLILSGSASL
+549 DKVPLILSGSASL
-562 IYGGGDE
+562 IYGGGDAQ
-569 ENTNATVEIRQLVA
+569 NTNATVEVRQLVA
-583 DHGSVRYFCNSQQF
+583 DHGSVRYFCNSQQL

-608 GDWLNGFVTEGF
+608 GDWLNGSISSGF
-620 DPTDINNIGSHF
+620 DPSDAMNIGEHF

-641 AAPKSFSPQAFQF
+641 TAPTSFVPRDFSF

-661 DWLSSFVDK
+661 DWLSSFVDR
-670 TLTSGPI
+670 TLQSGPI
-677 NLVGSFGSQH
+677 NLVGHFGSQH
-687 QEVDLV
+687 RDVDLV
-693 LGPMDISW
+693 LGPMDLSW
-701 QGAEWHRLKLAI
+701 QGAEWHRLKLAV
-713 NSNANGTSTVV
+713 NANTNGAATLV

-739 FALEGKLAEGVLDVG
+739 FALEGKLRDGILDVG
-754 FDLHDFQDRYN
+754 FDLHDMQDRYN
-765 VNLDAQSDVKLDS
+765 VNLGSQSNVKLDS
-778 MPTNINAAN
+778 LPTNINAAN
-787 FYINKEPWQLDQKS
+787 FYINKEPWQLDQES
-801 VISLGRGDRLKVKN
+801 QLSLGAGNRVKVKKL
-815 FMINNSRHF
+815 MVNNSRHF
-824 VEMHG
+824 VELHG
-829 VLSEFLSDTF
+829 VLSEMLSDTF
-839 TLEMGNITPEL
+839 TVEVGNITPEL
-850 LTPFFPK
+850 LSPFFPH
-857 GTFDSLQFHLG
+857 GTFDSMQFHLG
-868 GKVRI
+868 GSVRI
-873 AAALGQFK
+873 AAALGQAK
-881 VMGESYLNDLT
+881 IVGESYLNDLV
-892 YLGYH
+892 YLGYR
-897 YGSFDLNVA
+897 YGSFDLKVA
-906 QKTAEPWL
+906 QRTSDKVL
-914 NIDLNSR
+914 DLDLVAR
-921 RGVLKNMA
+921 RGVLKNTS
-929 FMGRLKIGGGKSDI
+929 FRGRLKFGGDGPGL
-943 DATLHIPEGTTLG
+943 DADLYIPEGTTLG
-956 ILSPFLAG
+956 ILTPFLSG
-964 IATPETGT
+964 IATTESGT
-972 VGGNVKFEGP
+972 IGGNVRIEGP
-982 LDDLIMQGDLKARDA
+982 MNDLIMQGDLKARDV
-997 MIGVD
+997 MMKVD
-1002 YLGTKYRFDEADF
+1002 YLGTKYRFDDADF
-1015 IVKSNGIFTRYP
+1015 LVKSNGIFTRYP
-1027 IQMYGKLKKGK
+1027 IQIYGKLKKGK

-1043 AFTHNHFADLALDL
+1043 AFTHNHFRDLALDL
-1057 HVYDAQ
+1057 NVYDAQ
-1063 KLRIIETT
+1063 KIRIIETT
-1071 EKDNDLFYGT
+1071 EADNDLFYGT
-1081 AWGNGSCRIWGPLNK
+1081 AWGNGSCRVWGPLDK

-1121 SVAGNIIFRNHF
+1121 SVAGNIVFRNHF
-1133 GKVVGNSKAKKSS
+1133 GKVVGNTRAKKSS

-1166 LIDKRLGDL
+1166 LIDKRLGDM

-1202 KSGVYVFS
+1202 KSGLYVFS

-1257 GTGNASGTNY
+1257 GSGSASSTNY

-1337 FSSGNPTSGSV
+1337 FSSGNPTSGNV

-1425 NGAAVPLNFNLEY
+1425 NSVAVPLNFNLEY

-1457 LQQSGATTNGVS
+1457 LQQSGSITNGVS

-1491 PITQTT
+1491 PITNTT

>member
-1 MVDSAQTTNFIF
+1 MDSARTTNFIF

-55 QQFAQYLSKE
+55 QQLAQQLSKE
-65 LKTKVEIGYVEIDF
+65 LNTKVEIGYVEVDF

-90 YDQDKDTLIEA
+90 YDQSKDTLIEA
-101 RQVEARLT
+101 RQIEARLT
-109 KVDLKNQRI
+109 KVDWKSHSI

-123 VLYKPKV
+123 VIYKPRMKN
-130 KTGYHSENG
+130 GYHTEEG
-139 PFNIDFFVDY
+139 PLNIDFFSDY

-154 DPNDHSKGWDFGIND
+154 DPNDHSEGWDFGIND
-169 AKIEDGYYQFFN
+169 VKIEDGYYQFFN
-181 IKQHSSDRFFDPDNL
+181 IRQRSSDPYFDPDNMIL
-196 VLTHIHA
+196 SNIEA

-215 TVNVKSIQLKERSGL
+215 TVNIKSMTFKERSGL
-230 NITKGHARVVVDKKQ
+230 NIVKGAARVVIDKKQ

-267 FNSMRDFSDIFH
+267 YNSMRDFRDIFH
-279 KVIFDIRLKQSK
+279 KVTFDIRLRKSK
-291 LCLRELLAF
+291 LCLEELLAF
-300 HPWFEG
+300 HPWFKD
-306 RDLPLFVNTHAVG
+306 RNLPLFVNAHAEG
-319 PLNALVLKK
+319 PLAALVLKK
-328 FAFESLTDQTLLRG
+328 FTFESLTDQTLLKG
-342 DGLLTSLQDLDHF
+342 SGILTSLQDLDNF
-355 EYRLQLSESRLALAD
+355 EYRLELDDSRLAVAD
-370 LKEVVYELDSIDV
+370 LKDVVYELDSIDFV
-383 VKKFEAIDLDASVS
+383 ENFEALDIGATIT

-405 DGDLDAAPGHFSGH
+405 DGDLDAGPGHFSGH
-419 LALDFPETIDAMSYD
+419 LALDFPESIDSMSYD
-434 LEGRLGQWDLGTF
+434 VEGKLGQWDLGMF
-447 TENGFDASIHDGEI
+447 AGNG
-461 LLTGSGLSANQLDA
+461 LDA
-475 ELDFHL
+475 FVNDANILITGEGLTADLLNTEADIHL
-481 MDYQV
+481 IDYTV
-486 LGRRLSQV
+486 LGRHLTDV
-494 QLTGEFDKGQ
+494 QLTGEFDKSQ
-504 CHLNVVS
+504 FHLNVE
-511 SDSRFAFNA
+511 SDDARFAFVA
-520 EATVYDW
+520 DATVFDW
-527 DKKLSLDA
+527 DKNLSMDA
-535 DLSASNVEFDKVGL
+535 DLSASNVEFENVGL
-549 DQLPLILSGSASL
+549 DKVPLILSGSASL

-569 ENTNATVEIRQLVA
+569 QNTNATIEVRQLVA
-583 DHGSVRYFCNSQQF
+583 DHGSVRYFCNSQQLA
-597 VQSASEGIQFS
+597 QSASEGIQFS
-608 GDWLNGFVTEGF
+608 GDWLNGNISSGF
-620 DPTDINNIGSHF
+620 DPSDAMNIGEHF

-641 AAPKSFSPQAFQF
+641 AVPTSFVPGDFSF

-661 DWLSSFVDK
+661 DWLSSFVDR
-670 TLTSGPI
+670 TLQSGPI
-677 NLVGSFGSQH
+677 NLVGHFGSQH
-687 QEVDLV
+687 RDVDVV
-693 LGPMDISW
+693 LGPMDLSW
-701 QGAEWHRLKLAI
+701 QGAEWHRLKLAV
-713 NSNANGTSTVV
+713 NSNTDGAATLL
-724 LNAKDLNYGETKYDR
+724 LNAKDLNYGETNYDR
-739 FALEGKLAEGVLDVG
+739 FALEGKLRDGILDVG
-754 FDLHDFQDRYN
+754 FDLHDRQDRYN
-765 VNLDAQSDVKLDS
+765 LNLGSQSNVKLDS
-778 MPTNINAAN
+778 LPTNIHAAN
-787 FYINKEPWQLDQKS
+787 FYINKEPWQLDQES
-801 VISLGRGDRLKVKN
+801 QLSLGVGNRVKVKKL
-815 FMINNSRHF
+815 MVNNSRHF
-824 VEMHG
+824 VELHG
-829 VLSEFLSDTF
+829 VLSEMLRDTF
-839 TLEMGNITPEL
+839 TVEVGNITPEL
-850 LTPFFPK
+850 LSPFFPH
-857 GTFDSLQFHLG
+857 GTFDSMQFHLG
-868 GKVRI
+868 GRVRI
-873 AAALGQFK
+873 AAALGQAK
-881 VMGESYLNDLT
+881 IVGESYLNDLV
-892 YLGYH
+892 YLGYR
-897 YGSFDLNVA
+897 YGSFDLKVA
-906 QKTAEPWL
+906 QRTSDKVL
-914 NIDLNSR
+914 DLDLVAR
-921 RGVLKNMA
+921 RGVLKNTS
-929 FMGRLKIGGGKSDI
+929 FRGRLKFGGDDPGLNAD
-943 DATLHIPEGTTLG
+943 LFIPEGTTIG
-956 ILSPFLAG
+956 ILTPFLSG
-964 IATPETGT
+964 IATTESGT
-972 VGGNVKFEGP
+972 IGGNVRIEGP
-982 LDDLIMQGDLKARDA
+982 MKDLIMQGDLKARDV
-997 MIGVD
+997 MMKVD

-1015 IVKSNGIFTRYP
+1015 LVKSNGIFTRYP
-1027 IQMYGKLKKGK
+1027 IQIYGKLKKGK

-1043 AFTHNHFADLALDL
+1043 AFTHNHFRDLALDL
-1057 HVYDAQ
+1057 NVYDAQ
-1063 KLRIIETT
+1063 KIRIIETT
-1071 EKDNDLFYGT
+1071 EADNDLFYGT
-1081 AWGNGSCRIWGPLNK
+1081 AWGNGSCRVWGPLDK

-1101 DMTPTEN
+1101 DMTPSEN
-1108 SKLSILYPTLNTN
+1108 SKLSILYPTLGANT
-1121 SVAGNIIFRNHF
+1121 VAGNIVFRDHF
-1133 GKVVGNSKAKKSS
+1133 GKVVGNSKSKKSS
-1146 SGLGN
+1146 SGMGN
-1151 IDLMIRATPELETEF
+1151 IDLMIRATPDLETEF
-1166 LIDKRLGDL
+1166 LIDKRLGDM

-1202 KSGVYVFS
+1202 KSGLYVFS

-1257 GTGNASGTNY
+1257 GSGSASSTNY

-1337 FSSGNPTSGSV
+1337 FSSGNPTSGNV

-1425 NGAAVPLNFNLEY
+1425 NSVAVPLNFNLEY

-1457 LQQSGATTNGVS
+1457 LQQSGSITNGVS

-1491 PITQTT
+1491 PITTTT

>member
-1 MVDSAQTTNFIF
+1 MDSAETTNFIF

-55 QQFAQYLSKE
+55 QQLAQYLSKE
-65 LKTKVEIGYVEIDF
+65 LNTKVEIGYVEVDF

-90 YDQDKDTLIEA
+90 YDQSKDTLIEA
-101 RQVEARLT
+101 RQIEARLT
-109 KVDLKNQRI
+109 KVDWKSHRI

-123 VLYKPKV
+123 VAYKPRV
-130 KTGYHSENG
+130 KNGYHTEDG
-139 PFNIDFFVDY
+139 PLNIDFFSDY

-154 DPNDHSKGWDFGIND
+154 DPNDHSEGWDFGIND
-169 AKIEDGYYQFFN
+169 AKIVDGYFQFFN
-181 IKQHSSDRFFDPDNL
+181 IRQRSSDPYFDPDNMIL
-196 VLTHIHA
+196 SDIDA

-215 TVNVKSIQLKERSGL
+215 TVNIKSMKFKERSGL
-230 NITKGHARVVVDKKQ
+230 NIVKGSARVVIDKKQ

-267 FNSMRDFSDIFH
+267 YNSMRDFTDIFH
-279 KVIFDIRLKQSK
+279 KVTFDIRLRKSK
-291 LCLRELLAF
+291 FCLEELLAF
-300 HPWFEG
+300 HPWFKN
-306 RDLPLFVNTHAVG
+306 RNLPLFVNAHAEG
-319 PLNALVLKK
+319 PLAALVLKK
-328 FAFESLTDQTLLRG
+328 FTFESLTDQTQLKG
-342 DGLLTSLQDLDHF
+342 SGILTSLQDLDNF
-355 EYRLQLSESRLALAD
+355 EYRLELDDSRLALAD
-370 LKEVVYELDSIDV
+370 LKDVVYELDSIDF
-383 VKKFEAIDLDASVS
+383 VKKFEAFDIGATIT

-405 DGDLDAAPGHFSGH
+405 DGDLDAGPGHFSGH
-419 LALDFPETIDAMSYD
+419 LALDFPESIDAMSYD
-434 LEGRLGQWDLGTF
+434 VEGKLGQWDLGMF
-447 TENGFDASIHDGEI
+447 AS
-461 LLTGSGLSANQLDA
+461 SGLDAFVNDANILITGEGLTADLLNA
-475 ELDFHL
+475 EADIHL
-481 MDYQV
+481 IDYTV
-486 LGRRLSQV
+486 LGRRFTDV
-494 QLTGEFDKGQ
+494 QFTGEFDKSQ
-504 CHLNVVS
+504 FHLNVE
-511 SDSRFAFNA
+511 SDDARFAFVA
-520 EATVYDW
+520 DATVFDW
-527 DKKLSLDA
+527 DKNLSMDA
-535 DLSASNVEFDKVGL
+535 DLSASNVEFENVGL
-549 DQLPLILSGSASL
+549 DKVPLILSGSASL
-562 IYGGGDE
+562 IYGGGDAQ
-569 ENTNATVEIRQLVA
+569 NTNATVEVRQLVA
-583 DHGSVRYFCNSQQF
+583 DHGSVRYFCNSQQL

-608 GDWLNGFVTEGF
+608 GNWLNGSISSGF
-620 DPTDINNIGSHF
+620 DPSDAMNIGEHF

-641 AAPKSFSPQAFQF
+641 TAPTSFVPRDFSI

-661 DWLSSFVDK
+661 DWLSSFVDR
-670 TLTSGPI
+670 TLQSGPI
-677 NLVGSFGSQH
+677 NLVGHFGSQH
-687 QEVDLV
+687 RDVDLV
-693 LGPMDISW
+693 LGPMDLSW
-701 QGAEWHRLKLAI
+701 QGAEWHRLKLAV
-713 NSNANGTSTVV
+713 NANTNGAATLL

-739 FALEGKLAEGVLDVG
+739 FALEGKLRDGILDVG
-754 FDLHDFQDRYN
+754 FDLHDMQDRYN
-765 VNLDAQSDVKLDS
+765 VNLGSQSNVKLDS
-778 MPTNINAAN
+778 LPTNINAAN
-787 FYINKEPWQLDQKS
+787 FYINKEPWQLDQES
-801 VISLGRGDRLKVKN
+801 QLSLGAGNRVKVKKL
-815 FMINNSRHF
+815 MVNNSRHF
-824 VEMHG
+824 VELHG
-829 VLSEFLSDTF
+829 VLSEMLSDTF
-839 TLEMGNITPEL
+839 TVEVGNITPEL
-850 LTPFFPK
+850 LSPFFPH
-857 GTFDSLQFHLG
+857 GTFDSMQFHLG
-868 GKVRI
+868 GSVRI
-873 AAALGQFK
+873 AAALGQAK
-881 VMGESYLNDLT
+881 IVGESYLNDLV
-892 YLGYH
+892 YLGYR
-897 YGSFDLNVA
+897 YGSFDLKVA
-906 QKTAEPWL
+906 QRTSDKVL
-914 NIDLNSR
+914 DLDLVAR
-921 RGVLKNMA
+921 RGVLKNTS
-929 FMGRLKIGGGKSDI
+929 FRGRLKFGGDGPGL
-943 DATLHIPEGTTLG
+943 DADLYIPEGTTLG
-956 ILSPFLAG
+956 ILTPFLSG
-964 IATPETGT
+964 IATTESGT
-972 VGGNVKFEGP
+972 IGGNVRIEGP
-982 LDDLIMQGDLKARDA
+982 MNDLIMQGDLKARDV
-997 MIGVD
+997 MMKVD
-1002 YLGTKYRFDEADF
+1002 YLGTKYRFDDADF
-1015 IVKSNGIFTRYP
+1015 LVKSNGIFTRYP
-1027 IQMYGKLKKGK
+1027 IQIYGKLKKGK

-1043 AFTHNHFADLALDL
+1043 AFTHNHFRDLALDL
-1057 HVYDAQ
+1057 NVYDAQ
-1063 KLRIIETT
+1063 KIRIIETT
-1071 EKDNDLFYGT
+1071 EADNDLFYGT
-1081 AWGNGSCRIWGPLNK
+1081 AWGNGSCRVWGPLDK

-1121 SVAGNIIFRNHF
+1121 SVAGNIVFRNHF
-1133 GKVVGNSKAKKSS
+1133 GKVVGNTRAKKSS

-1166 LIDKRLGDL
+1166 LIDKRLGDM

-1202 KSGVYVFS
+1202 KSGLYVFS

-1257 GTGNASGTNY
+1257 GSGSASSTNY

-1337 FSSGNPTSGSV
+1337 FSSGNPTSGNV

-1425 NGAAVPLNFNLEY
+1425 NSVAVPLNFNLEY

-1457 LQQSGATTNGVS
+1457 LQQSGSITNGVS

-1491 PITQTT
+1491 PITNTT

>member
-1 MVDSAQTTNFIF
+1 MDSARTTNFIF

-55 QQFAQYLSKE
+55 QQLAQQLSKE
-65 LKTKVEIGYVEIDF
+65 LNTKVEIGYVEVDF

-90 YDQDKDTLIEA
+90 YDQSKDTLIEA
-101 RQVEARLT
+101 RQIEARLT
-109 KVDLKNQRI
+109 KVDWKSHSI

-123 VLYKPKV
+123 VIYKPRMKN
-130 KTGYHSENG
+130 GYHTEEG
-139 PFNIDFFVDY
+139 PLNIDFFSDY

-154 DPNDHSKGWDFGIND
+154 DPNDHSEGWDFGIND
-169 AKIEDGYYQFFN
+169 VKIEDGYYQFFN
-181 IKQHSSDRFFDPDNL
+181 IRQRSSDPYFDPDNMIL
-196 VLTHIHA
+196 SNIEA

-215 TVNVKSIQLKERSGL
+215 TVNIKSMTFKERSGL
-230 NITKGHARVVVDKKQ
+230 NIVKGAARVVIDKKQ

-267 FNSMRDFSDIFH
+267 YNSMRDFRDIFH
-279 KVIFDIRLKQSK
+279 KVTFDIRLRKSK
-291 LCLRELLAF
+291 LCLEELLAF
-300 HPWFEG
+300 HPWFKD
-306 RDLPLFVNTHAVG
+306 RNLPMFVNAHAEG
-319 PLNALVLKK
+319 PLAALVLKK
-328 FAFESLTDQTLLRG
+328 FAFESLTDQTLLKG
-342 DGLLTSLQDLDHF
+342 SGILTSLQDLDNF
-355 EYRLQLSESRLALAD
+355 EYRLELDDSRLAVAD
-370 LKEVVYELDSIDV
+370 LKDVVYELDSIDFV
-383 VKKFEAIDLDASVS
+383 EKFEALDIGATIT

-405 DGDLDAAPGHFSGH
+405 DGDLDAGPGHFAGH
-419 LALDFPETIDAMSYD
+419 LSLDFPESIDAMSYD
-434 LEGRLGQWDLGTF
+434 VEGKLGQWDLGMF
-447 TENGFDASIHDGEI
+447 AGNG
-461 LLTGSGLSANQLDA
+461 LDA
-475 ELDFHL
+475 FVNDANILITGEGLTADLLNTEADIHL
-481 MDYQV
+481 IDYTV
-486 LGRRLSQV
+486 LGRHLTDV
-494 QLTGEFDKGQ
+494 QLTGEFDKSQ
-504 CHLNVVS
+504 FHLNVE
-511 SDSRFAFNA
+511 SDDARFAFVA
-520 EATVYDW
+520 DATVFDW
-527 DKKLSLDA
+527 DKNLSMDA
-535 DLSASNVEFDKVGL
+535 DLSASNVEFENVGL
-549 DQLPLILSGSASL
+549 DKVPLILSGSASL

-569 ENTNATVEIRQLVA
+569 QNTNATIEVRQLVA
-583 DHGSVRYFCNSQQF
+583 DHGSVRYFCNSQQLA
-597 VQSASEGIQFS
+597 QSASEGIQFS
-608 GDWLNGFVTEGF
+608 GDWLNGNISSGF
-620 DPTDINNIGSHF
+620 DPTDAMNIGEHF

-641 AAPKSFSPQAFQF
+641 AAPTSFVPRDFSF

-661 DWLSSFVDK
+661 DWLSSFVDR
-670 TLTSGPI
+670 TLQSGPI
-677 NLVGSFGSQH
+677 NLVGHFGSQH
-687 QEVDLV
+687 RDVDVV
-693 LGPMDISW
+693 LGPMDLSW
-701 QGAEWHRLKLAI
+701 QGAEWHRLKLAV
-713 NSNANGTSTVV
+713 NSNTDGAATLL
-724 LNAKDLNYGETKYDR
+724 LNAKDLNYGETNYDR
-739 FALEGKLAEGVLDVG
+739 FALEGKLRDGILDVG
-754 FDLHDFQDRYN
+754 FDLHDRQDRYN
-765 VNLDAQSDVKLDS
+765 LNLGSQSNVKLDS
-778 MPTNINAAN
+778 LPTNIHAAN
-787 FYINKEPWQLDQKS
+787 FYINKEPWQLDQES
-801 VISLGRGDRLKVKN
+801 QLSLGVGNRVKVKKL
-815 FMINNSRHF
+815 MVNNSRHF
-824 VEMHG
+824 VELHG
-829 VLSEFLSDTF
+829 VLSEMLRDTF
-839 TLEMGNITPEL
+839 TVEVGNITPEL
-850 LTPFFPK
+850 LSPFFPH
-857 GTFDSLQFHLG
+857 GTFDSMQFHLG
-868 GKVRI
+868 GRVRI
-873 AAALGQFK
+873 AAALGQAK
-881 VMGESYLNDLT
+881 IVGESYLNDLV
-892 YLGYH
+892 YLGYR
-897 YGSFDLNVA
+897 YGSFDLKVA
-906 QKTAEPWL
+906 QRTSDKVL
-914 NIDLNSR
+914 DLDLVAR
-921 RGVLKNMA
+921 RGVLKNTS
-929 FMGRLKIGGGKSDI
+929 FRGRLKFGGDDPGLNAD
-943 DATLHIPEGTTLG
+943 LFIPEGTTIG
-956 ILSPFLAG
+956 ILTPFLSG
-964 IATPETGT
+964 IATTESGT
-972 VGGNVKFEGP
+972 IGGNVRIEGP
-982 LDDLIMQGDLKARDA
+982 MKDLIMQGDLKARDV
-997 MIGVD
+997 MMKVD

-1015 IVKSNGIFTRYP
+1015 LVKSNGIFTRYP
-1027 IQMYGKLKKGK
+1027 IQIYGKLKKGK

-1043 AFTHNHFADLALDL
+1043 AFTHNHFSDLALDL
-1057 HVYDAQ
+1057 NVYDAQ
-1063 KLRIIETT
+1063 KIRIIETT
-1071 EKDNDLFYGT
+1071 EADNDLFYGT
-1081 AWGNGSCRIWGPLNK
+1081 AWGNGSCRVWGPLDK

-1101 DMTPTEN
+1101 DMTPSEN
-1108 SKLSILYPTLNTN
+1108 SKLSILYPTLGANT
-1121 SVAGNIIFRNHF
+1121 VAGNIVFRDHF
-1133 GKVVGNSKAKKSS
+1133 GKVVGNSKSKKSS
-1146 SGLGN
+1146 SGMGN
-1151 IDLMIRATPELETEF
+1151 IDLMIRATPDLETEF
-1166 LIDKRLGDL
+1166 LIDKRLGDM

-1202 KSGVYVFS
+1202 KSGLYVFS

-1257 GTGNASGTNY
+1257 GSGNASSTNY

-1337 FSSGNPTSGSV
+1337 FSSGNPTSGNV

-1425 NGAAVPLNFNLEY
+1425 NSVAVPLNFNLEY

-1457 LQQSGATTNGVS
+1457 LQQSGSITNGVS

-1491 PITQTT
+1491 PITTTT

>member
-1 MVDSAQTTNFIF
+1 MDSARTRNFIF

-18 KRTKL
+18 RRTKL

-39 AAIVLSRNH
+39 TAIVLSRNH

-55 QQFAQYLSKE
+55 QQLAQYLSKE
-65 LKTKVEIGYVEIDF
+65 LNTKVEIGYVEIDF
-79 LRNIHVERLRI
+79 LRNIHIERLRI
-90 YDQDKDTLIEA
+90 YDQSKDTLMEA
-101 RQVEARLT
+101 RQIEARLT
-109 KVDLKNQRI
+109 KVDWKLQRI

-123 VLYKPKV
+123 VIYKPRMKN
-130 KTGYHSENG
+130 GYHSEEG
-139 PFNIDFFVDY
+139 TLNIDFFSDY

-169 AKIEDGYYQFFN
+169 AKIIDGYYQFFN
-181 IKQHSSDRFFDPDNL
+181 IRQTSSDPYFDPDNL
-196 VLTHIHA
+196 VLSNIEA
-203 EMDSLTFGHPWF
+203 DMDSLTFGHPWF
-215 TVNVKSIQLKERSGL
+215 TVNVKSMKFKERSGL
-230 NITKGHARVVVDKKQ
+230 NIVKGSARVVIDKKF

-267 FNSMRDFSDIFH
+267 YNSMRDFSDIFH
-279 KVIFDIRLKQSK
+279 KVDFDIRLTKSK
-291 LCLRELLAF
+291 LCLEELLAF
-300 HPWFEG
+300 HPWFKD
-306 RDLPLFVNTHAVG
+306 RSLPLFVNAQAKG
-319 PLNALVLKK
+319 PLANLILKK
-328 FAFESLTDQTLLRG
+328 FAFESLTDQTQLKG
-342 DGLLTSLQDLDHF
+342 SGILTSLQDLDHF
-355 EYRLQLSESRLALAD
+355 EYRLELADSRLAVAD
-370 LKEVVYELDSIDV
+370 LKQVVYELDSVDFIN
-383 VKKFEAIDLDASVS
+383 KFEAFDIGATIS

-405 DGDLDAAPGHFSGH
+405 DGDLDAGPGHFAGH
-419 LALDFPETIDAMSYD
+419 MGLDFPESIDSMSYD
-434 LEGRLGQWDLGTF
+434 LEGKLGQWDLEMF
-447 TENGFDASIHDGEI
+447 TGNRLDAFVNDANILITGEGLTADLLNTEADI
-461 LLTGSGLSANQLDA
+461 LLI
-475 ELDFHL
+475 
-481 MDYQV
+481 DYTV
-486 LGRRLSQV
+486 LGRHLTNV
-494 QLTGEFDKGQ
+494 QITGEFLKDQ
-504 CHLNVVS
+504 CELHIES
-511 SDSRFAFNA
+511 EDARFAFNA
-520 EATVYDW
+520 DATLFDW
-527 DKKLSLDA
+527 DNNISMDA
-535 DLSASNVEFDKVGL
+535 DLSASNVEFENVGL
-549 DQLPLILSGSASL
+549 DNLPLILSGSASL
-562 IYGGGDE
+562 IYGGGE
-569 ENTNATVEIRQLVA
+569 TENTNATIEVKQLVA
-583 DHGSVRYFCNSQQF
+583 DHGTVRYFCNSQQL
-597 VQSASEGIQFS
+597 VQSESEGLQFS
-608 GDWLNGFVTEGF
+608 GDWLNGSISAGF
-620 DPTDINNIGSHF
+620 DPSDAVNIGEHF

-641 AAPKSFSPQAFQF
+641 SAPTSFVPADFNF

-670 TLTSGPI
+670 TLQSGPI
-677 NLVGSFGSQH
+677 NLVGNFASQH
-687 QEVDLV
+687 RDVDVV
-693 LGPMDISW
+693 LGPMDLSW
-701 QGAEWHRLKLAI
+701 QGANWHRLKLAVT
-713 NSNANGTSTVV
+713 SNADGAATLL
-724 LNAKDLNYGETKYDR
+724 LNAKDLNYGETEYDR
-739 FALEGKLAEGVLDVG
+739 FALEGKLTDGILDVG
-754 FDLHDFQDRYN
+754 FDLHDKQDRYN
-765 VNLDAQSDVKLDS
+765 VNLGSQSNVKLDS
-778 MPTNINAAN
+778 LPTNINAAN
-787 FYINKEPWQLDQKS
+787 FYINKEPWQLDEES
-801 VISLGRGDRLKVKN
+801 HLSLGRGNRVKVKN
-815 FMINNSRHF
+815 FMVNNSRHF
-824 VEMHG
+824 VELHG
-829 VLSEFLSDTF
+829 VLSDMLSDTF
-839 TLEMGNITPEL
+839 TVEVGNITPEL
-850 LTPFFPK
+850 LSPFFPN

-868 GKVRI
+868 GRVRI
-873 AAALGQFK
+873 AAVLGQFK
-881 VMGESYLNDLT
+881 VVGESYLNDLV
-892 YLGYH
+892 YLGYR
-897 YGSFDLNVA
+897 YGSFDLKVG
-906 QKTAEPWL
+906 QRTTEKL
-914 NIDLNSR
+914 LDIDFVSR
-921 RGVLKNMA
+921 KGVLKNTA
-929 FMGRLKIGGGKSDI
+929 FRGRLKFGENGSDV
-943 DATLHIPEGTTLG
+943 DASLYIPEGTTLG
-956 ILSPFLAG
+956 ILSPFLSG
-964 IATPETGT
+964 IATTETGT
-972 VGGNVKFEGP
+972 IGGNVRIEGP
-982 LDDLIMQGDLKARDA
+982 MSDLIMQGDLKARDV

-1015 IVKSNGIFTRYP
+1015 LVKSNGIFTRFP

-1043 AFTHNHFADLALDL
+1043 AFTHNHFKDLALDL
-1057 HVYDAQ
+1057 NVYDAQ
-1063 KLRIIETT
+1063 RLRIIETT

-1081 AWGNGSCRIWGPLNK
+1081 AWGNGSCRIWGPLDK
-1096 INIKM
+1096 VNIKM
-1101 DMTPTEN
+1101 DMTPSEN
-1108 SKLSILYPTLNTN
+1108 SKLSILYPTLGANT
-1121 SVAGNIIFRNHF
+1121 VAGNIIFRDHF
-1133 GKVVGNSKAKKSS
+1133 GKVVGNSRAKKSS

-1151 IDLMIRATPELETEF
+1151 IDLMVRATPDLETEF
-1166 LIDKRLGDL
+1166 LIDKRLGDM

-1202 KSGVYVFS
+1202 KSGLYVFS

-1257 GTGNASGTNY
+1257 GSGNASGTNY

-1276 NINGSLMRPQIG
+1276 NINGSLMKPQIG

-1337 FSSGNPTSGSV
+1337 FSSGNPTSGNV

-1395 NTQVFVNSEWNLSD
+1395 NAQVFVNSEWNLSD

-1457 LQQSGATTNGVS
+1457 LQQSGTTTNGVS

-1476 ALYRREFETFRRKKT
+1476 ALYRREFESFRRKKT
-1491 PITQTT
+1491 PITNTT

>member
-1 MVDSAQTTNFIF
+1 MDSAETTNFIF

-55 QQFAQYLSKE
+55 QQLAQQLSKD
-65 LKTKVEIGYVEIDF
+65 LNTKVEIGYVEVDF

-90 YDQDKDTLIEA
+90 YDQSKDTLIEA
-101 RQVEARLT
+101 RQIEARLT
-109 KVDLKNQRI
+109 KVDWKSHSI

-123 VLYKPKV
+123 VIYKPRV
-130 KTGYHSENG
+130 KNGYHTEEG
-139 PFNIDFFVDY
+139 PLNIDFFSDY

-154 DPNDHSKGWDFGIND
+154 DPNDHSEGWDFGIND
-169 AKIEDGYYQFFN
+169 VKIVDGYYQFFN
-181 IKQHSSDRFFDPDNL
+181 IRQRSSDPYFDPDNMIL
-196 VLTHIHA
+196 SNIDA

-215 TVNVKSIQLKERSGL
+215 TVNIKSMTFKERSGL
-230 NITKGHARVVVDKKQ
+230 NIVKGAARVVIDKKQ

-267 FNSMRDFSDIFH
+267 YNSMRDFRDIFH
-279 KVIFDIRLKQSK
+279 KVTFDIRLRKSK
-291 LCLRELLAF
+291 FCLEELIAF
-300 HPWFEG
+300 HPWFKD
-306 RDLPLFVNTHAVG
+306 RNLPLFVNAHAEG
-319 PLNALVLKK
+319 PLAALVLKK
-328 FAFESLTDQTLLRG
+328 FTFESLTDQTLLKG
-342 DGLLTSLQDLDHF
+342 SGILTSLQDLDNF
-355 EYRLQLSESRLALAD
+355 EYRLELDDSRLAVAD
-370 LKEVVYELDSIDV
+370 LIDVVYELDSIDF
-383 VKKFEAIDLDASVS
+383 VKKFEALDIGATII

-405 DGDLDAAPGHFSGH
+405 DGDLDAGPGHFSGH
-419 LALDFPETIDAMSYD
+419 LAFDFPESIDAMSYD
-434 LEGRLGQWDLGTF
+434 VEGKLGQWDLGMF
-447 TENGFDASIHDGEI
+447 AGNG
-461 LLTGSGLSANQLDA
+461 LDA
-475 ELDFHL
+475 FVNDANILITGEGLTVDLLNTEADIHL
-481 MDYQV
+481 IDYTV
-486 LGRRLSQV
+486 LGRHLTDV
-494 QLTGEFDKGQ
+494 KLTGEFDKSQ
-504 CHLNVVS
+504 FHLNVE
-511 SDSRFAFNA
+511 SDDARFAFVA
-520 EATVYDW
+520 DATVFDW
-527 DKKLSLDA
+527 DKNLSMDA
-535 DLSASNVEFDKVGL
+535 DLSASNVEFENVGL
-549 DQLPLILSGSASL
+549 DKVPLILSGSASL
-562 IYGGGDE
+562 IYGGGDAQ
-569 ENTNATVEIRQLVA
+569 NTNATIEVRQLVA
-583 DHGSVRYFCNSQQF
+583 DHGSVRYFCNSQQL

-608 GDWLNGFVTEGF
+608 GDWLNGNISSGF
-620 DPTDINNIGSHF
+620 DPSDAMNIGEHF

-641 AAPKSFSPQAFQF
+641 ASPNSFAPRDFSF

-661 DWLSSFVDK
+661 DWLSSFVDR
-670 TLTSGPI
+670 TLQSGPI
-677 NLVGSFGSQH
+677 NLVGHFGSQH
-687 QEVDLV
+687 RDVDVV
-693 LGPMDISW
+693 LGPMDLSW

-713 NSNANGTSTVV
+713 NANTDGAASLL

-739 FALEGKLAEGVLDVG
+739 FALEGKLRDGILDVG
-754 FDLHDFQDRYN
+754 FDLHDRQDRYN
-765 VNLDAQSDVKLDS
+765 VNLGSQSNVKLDS
-778 MPTNINAAN
+778 LPTNIKAAN
-787 FYINKEPWQLDQKS
+787 FYINKEPWQLDQES
-801 VISLGRGDRLKVKN
+801 QLSLGGGNRLKVKKL
-815 FMINNSRHF
+815 MVNNSRHF
-824 VEMHG
+824 VELHG
-829 VLSEFLSDTF
+829 VLSEMLSDTF
-839 TLEMGNITPEL
+839 TVEVGNITPEL
-850 LTPFFPK
+850 LSPFFPH
-857 GTFDSLQFHLG
+857 GTFDSMQFHLG
-868 GKVRI
+868 GRVRI
-873 AAALGQFK
+873 AAALGQAK
-881 VMGESYLNDLT
+881 IVGESYLNDLV
-892 YLGYH
+892 YLGYR
-897 YGSFDLNVA
+897 YGSFDLKVA
-906 QKTAEPWL
+906 QRTMDKVL
-914 NIDLNSR
+914 DLDLVAR
-921 RGVLKNMA
+921 RGVLKNTS
-929 FMGRLKIGGGKSDI
+929 FRGRLKFGGDDPGLNAD
-943 DATLHIPEGTTLG
+943 LFIPEGTTIG
-956 ILSPFLAG
+956 ILTPFLSG
-964 IATPETGT
+964 IATTESGT
-972 VGGNVKFEGP
+972 IGGNVRIEGP
-982 LDDLIMQGDLKARDA
+982 MKDLIMQGDLKARDV
-997 MIGVD
+997 MMKVD
-1002 YLGTKYRFDEADF
+1002 YLGTKYRFDDADF
-1015 IVKSNGIFTRYP
+1015 LVKSNGIFTRYP
-1027 IQMYGKLKKGK
+1027 IQIYGKLKKGK

-1043 AFTHNHFADLALDL
+1043 AFTHNHFRDLALDL
-1057 HVYDAQ
+1057 NVYDAQ
-1063 KLRIIETT
+1063 KIRIIETT
-1071 EKDNDLFYGT
+1071 EADNDLFYGT
-1081 AWGNGSCRIWGPLNK
+1081 AWGNGSCRVWGPLDK

-1101 DMTPTEN
+1101 DMTPSEN

-1121 SVAGNIIFRNHF
+1121 SVAGNIVFRNHF
-1133 GKVVGNSKAKKSS
+1133 GKVVGNSKSKKSS
-1146 SGLGN
+1146 SGMGN
-1151 IDLMIRATPELETEF
+1151 IDLMIRATPDLETEF
-1166 LIDKRLGDL
+1166 LIDKRLGDM

-1202 KSGVYVFS
+1202 KSGLYVFS

-1257 GTGNASGTNY
+1257 GSGNASSTNY

-1288 FDLQAPELAVS
+1288 FDLQAPELALS

-1337 FSSGNPTSGSV
+1337 FSSGNPTSGNV

-1389 NSGTSS
+1389 NSGTTS

-1457 LQQSGATTNGVS
+1457 LQQSGSITNGVS

-1491 PITQTT
+1491 PITTTT